1 MFAQVIVDVP
11 VKQVNRPFEY
21 RIPAIFEGKIEV
33 GMRVVVPFAGRSVQG
48 FVVSI
53 RPTSD
58 FEGELKEIER
68 LMDLEPVLSKEMIE
82 LGEYMSNHLFAF
94 LIHCYQTMLPAML
107 KTTTRKLENPQEQE
121 EIFQRIFNEQL
132 EIEVT
137 DEMPK
142 EVLSELL
149 RLKQKGIVQTKT
161 LVEDRKQIKTEDWIV
176 LSYLPEEYLEMMK
189 QVPKNAAKQLRFLE
203 GLSSLENTEISKAEF
218 ITRFNVVQADVKKA
232 LEKGWILLEKRAVDR
247 DPYAG
252 RKIVHSKPFELN
264 EEQKQVFQQVL
275 EEESDETSHVYLLQG
290 VTGSGKTEI
299 YIELIKKAFFEG
311 YGSIF
316 LVPEISLTPQMVER
330 FQSEFKN
337 NIAILHSSL
346 SDIERAKEWESIYT
360 GEKKI
365 VLGVRS
371 AIFSPVKNLKYIIL
385 DEEHEATYKQDSSP
399 RYNAKYVAIKR
410 CLDEDAKLILG
421 SATPSIESYYY
432 AKTGIYE
439 LLSLEDRYGNAQ
451 MPDIQVVD
459 MKQEDDLFFSKAL
472 LEEIKNTLL
481 KNEQVILLLNRKGYS
496 TYIQCKDCGYVEE
509 CENCS
514 IKMSYYKGV
523 NKYKCNYCGKQ
534 IHYTGKCTKCGSTNL
549 IHSGKGI
556 ERIEEELKKYFDVPM
571 IKVDSELSR
580 NKDYFSKIYKDFSDK
595 KYSIL
600 IGTQI
605 IAKGLHFPN
614 VTLVGVI
621 NSDIILNFPDF
632 RSGEKTFQLLTQV
645 SGRAGRGDKKGKV
658 IIQTYEPENNVIK
671 DSKEENYDLFYEKE
685 INSRKI
691 FSYPPF
697 SKILNIGFSSEDEA
711 RLLEISKKFY
721 DEIKSENIELYGPMP
736 SMVYKVQKRF
746 RMNIFVKGSKKKID
760 KFKLFLKRKLNEFN
774 DAKVR
779 IVVDIDPINMM

>member
-1 MFAQVIVDVP
+1 MQYFDIYIDSMKGIYTYSDKNDEFEVGENVIVPFRNIKKSGFIIRKNLKENFNFKVLNISSK
-11 VKQVNRPFEY
+11 VKNSLKLSNEQIKLIEWMVDYYLASYDSVIKAMIPKKIKISYNNVYIINLNKLNILNQYLDNDIIKYIISLTTISYSTAKTKFKKSVIDNLINKGFLYKNDNNIYINIEKFYKLKEENKEIFEY
-21 RIPAIFEGKIEV
+21 FYKKTIIKKEKLEEKFKKNDIKELEEKEILKIE
-33 GMRVVVPFAGRSVQG
+33 ANINEKKEY
-48 FVVSI
+48 VSNN
-53 RPTSD
+53 TEKV
-58 FEGELKEIER
+58 FENK
-68 LMDLEPVLSKEMIE
+68 S
-82 LGEYMSNHLFAF
+82 
-94 LIHCYQTMLPAML
+94 
-107 KTTTRKLENPQEQE
+107 
-121 EIFQRIFNEQL
+121 
-132 EIEVT
+132 
-137 DEMPK
+137 
-142 EVLSELL
+142 LL
-149 RLKQKGIVQTKT
+149 NK
-161 LVEDRKQIKTEDWIV
+161 
-176 LSYLPEEYLEMMK
+176 
-189 QVPKNAAKQLRFLE
+189 KQLAIKENIEKSIKKYFL
-203 GLSSLENTEISKAEF
+203 LK
-218 ITRFNVVQADVKKA
+218 
-232 LEKGWILLEKRAVDR
+232 
-247 DPYAG
+247 
-252 RKIVHSKPFELN
+252 
-264 EEQKQVFQQVL
+264 
-275 EEESDETSHVYLLQG
+275 G

-509 CENCS
+509 CDNCS
-514 IKMSYYKGV
+514 IKMSYYKST

-534 IHYTGKCTKCGSTNL
+534 IYYTGKCTKCGSTNL

-685 INSRKI
+685 ISSRKV

-711 RLLEISKKFY
+711 RLLDISKKFY

-746 RMNIFVKGSKKKID
+746 RMNIFAKGSKKKID
-760 KFKLFLKRKLNEFN
+760 KFKLFLKRKLNKFN
-774 DAKVR
+774 DTKVR

>member
-1 MFAQVIVDVP
+1 MQYFDIYIDSMKGIYTYSDKNDEFEVGENVIVPFRNIKKSGFIIRKNLKESFEFKVLNISSK
-11 VKQVNRPFEY
+11 VKNSLKLSNEQIKLIEWMVDY
-21 RIPAIFEGKIEV
+21 YLTSYDSVIKAMIPKKIKISYSNIYFINLNKLNILSQHLDN
-33 GMRVVVPFAGRSVQG
+33 GIIKYMISLTTISYNTAKTKFKK
-48 FVVSI
+48 SI
-53 RPTSD
+53 VD
-58 FEGELKEIER
+58 NLINKNFLYKNDNNICINIEKFLELKEEN
-68 LMDLEPVLSKEMIE
+68 KEIF
-82 LGEYMSNHLFAF
+82 EYF
-94 LIHCYQTMLPAML
+94 YK
-107 KTTTRKLENPQEQE
+107 KTTIKKEKLEEKFKKIDIRELE
-121 EIFQRIFNEQL
+121 ENEIL
-132 EIEVT
+132 KIEANIN
-137 DEMPK
+137 EKK
-142 EVLSELL
+142 EYISNNTEKVFKNKSLL
-149 RLKQKGIVQTKT
+149 NK
-161 LVEDRKQIKTEDWIV
+161 
-176 LSYLPEEYLEMMK
+176 
-189 QVPKNAAKQLRFLE
+189 KQLAIKENIENSDKKYFL
-203 GLSSLENTEISKAEF
+203 LK
-218 ITRFNVVQADVKKA
+218 
-232 LEKGWILLEKRAVDR
+232 
-247 DPYAG
+247 
-252 RKIVHSKPFELN
+252 
-264 EEQKQVFQQVL
+264 
-275 EEESDETSHVYLLQG
+275 G

-365 VLGVRS
+365 ILGVRS

-399 RYNAKYVAIKR
+399 RYNTKYVAIKR
-410 CLDEDAKLILG
+410 CLDEGAKLILG

-439 LLSLEDRYGNAQ
+439 LLSLDDRYGNAE
-451 MPDIQVVD
+451 MPDIQVID

-509 CENCS
+509 CDNCS
-514 IKMSYYKGV
+514 IKMSYYKST

-556 ERIEEELKKYFDVPM
+556 ERIEEELKKYFDVPT

-580 NKDYFSKIYKDFSDK
+580 NKDYFSRIYKDFSDK

-685 INSRKI
+685 ISSRKV

-711 RLLEISKKFY
+711 RLLDISKKFY
-721 DEIKSENIELYGPMP
+721 DEIKSQDIESYGPMP

-760 KFKLFLKRKLNEFN
+760 KFKLFLKKKLNEFN
-774 DAKVR
+774 DIKVR

>member
-1 MFAQVIVDVP
+1 MQYFDIYIDSMKGIYTYSDKNDEFEIGENVIV
-11 VKQVNRPFEY
+11 PF
-21 RIPAIFEGKIEV
+21 RNIKK
-33 GMRVVVPFAGRSVQG
+33 SG
-48 FVVSI
+48 FII
-53 RPTSD
+53 RKN
-58 FEGELKEIER
+58 LKENFNFK
-68 LMDLEPVLSKEMIE
+68 VLNISSKVKN
-82 LGEYMSNHLFAF
+82 S
-94 LIHCYQTMLPAML
+94 L
-107 KTTTRKLENPQEQE
+107 K
-121 EIFQRIFNEQL
+121 
-132 EIEVT
+132 
-137 DEMPK
+137 
-142 EVLSELL
+142 LL
-149 RLKQKGIVQTKT
+149 N
-161 LVEDRKQIKTEDWIV
+161 KQIKLIEWMVDYYLASYDSVIKAMIPKKIKISYNNIYIINLDRLNILSKYLDNEIINHVFSLVTISYNTVKSKFKKPVIDSLINKNFLYKNENNIYVNIEKFYKLKEENKEIFEYFYKKTIIKKEKLEEKFKKNDIKELEEKEILKIEANINEKKEYVSNNTEKV
-176 LSYLPEEYLEMMK
+176 FENKSLLNE
-189 QVPKNAAKQLRFLE
+189 KQLAIKENIEKSIKKYFL
-203 GLSSLENTEISKAEF
+203 LK
-218 ITRFNVVQADVKKA
+218 
-232 LEKGWILLEKRAVDR
+232 
-247 DPYAG
+247 
-252 RKIVHSKPFELN
+252 
-264 EEQKQVFQQVL
+264 
-275 EEESDETSHVYLLQG
+275 G

-509 CENCS
+509 CDNCS
-514 IKMSYYKGV
+514 IKMSYYKST

-534 IHYTGKCTKCGSTNL
+534 IYYTGKCTKCGSTNL

-685 INSRKI
+685 ISSRKV

-711 RLLEISKKFY
+711 RLLDISKKFY

-746 RMNIFVKGSKKKID
+746 RMNIFAKGSKKKID

-774 DAKVR
+774 DTKVR

>member
-1 MFAQVIVDVP
+1 MQYFDIYIDSMKGIYTYSDKNDEFEVGENVIVPFRNIKKSGFIIRKNLKENFEFKVLNISSK
-11 VKQVNRPFEY
+11 VKNSLKLSDKQIKLIEWMVDYYLASYDSVMKAMIPKKIKISYNNVYSINLNKLDILSKNLNNEIIKYIFSLTTISYSTAKTKFKKSVVDSLINKNFLYKNENNIYVNIEKFYKLKEENKEIFEY
-21 RIPAIFEGKIEV
+21 FYKKTIIKKEKFKKIDIKELEEKEILKIEV
-33 GMRVVVPFAGRSVQG
+33 NINKKKEYISD
-48 FVVSI
+48 SI
-53 RPTSD
+53 EKVFKNKS
-58 FEGELKEIER
+58 L
-68 LMDLEPVLSKEMIE
+68 
-82 LGEYMSNHLFAF
+82 
-94 LIHCYQTMLPAML
+94 
-107 KTTTRKLENPQEQE
+107 
-121 EIFQRIFNEQL
+121 
-132 EIEVT
+132 
-137 DEMPK
+137 
-142 EVLSELL
+142 LSE
-149 RLKQKGIVQTKT
+149 
-161 LVEDRKQIKTEDWIV
+161 
-176 LSYLPEEYLEMMK
+176 
-189 QVPKNAAKQLRFLE
+189 KQLTIKENIEKSNKKYFL
-203 GLSSLENTEISKAEF
+203 LK
-218 ITRFNVVQADVKKA
+218 
-232 LEKGWILLEKRAVDR
+232 
-247 DPYAG
+247 
-252 RKIVHSKPFELN
+252 
-264 EEQKQVFQQVL
+264 
-275 EEESDETSHVYLLQG
+275 G

-330 FQSEFKN
+330 FQTEFKN

-360 GEKKI
+360 DEKKI

-432 AKTGIYE
+432 AKNGIYE
-439 LLSLEDRYGNAQ
+439 LLNLENRYGNAV
-451 MPDIQVVD
+451 MPDIQIVD
-459 MKQEDDLFFSKAL
+459 MKQENDLFFSKVL

-509 CENCS
+509 CDNCS
-514 IKMSYYKGV
+514 IKMSYYKST
-523 NKYKCNYCGKQ
+523 NRYKCNYCGKQ
-534 IHYTGKCTKCGSTNL
+534 VHYTGKCSKCGSTNL

-556 ERIEEELKKYFDVPM
+556 ERIEEELKKYFDIPM

-685 INSRKI
+685 INSRKV

-697 SKILNIGFSSEDEA
+697 SKILNIGFSSEDEEK
-711 RLLEISKKFY
+711 LLEISKNFY
-721 DEIKSENIELYGPMP
+721 NEIKSQDIELYGPMP
-736 SMVYKVQKRF
+736 SMVYKVQKRY
-746 RMNIFVKGSKKKID
+746 RMNIFAKGSKKKID
-760 KFKLFLKRKLNEFN
+760 KFKLFLKKKLNEFN
-774 DAKVR
+774 DTKVR
-779 IVVDIDPINMM
+779 IIVDIDPVNLM

>member
-1 MFAQVIVDVP
+1 MQYFDIYIDSMKGIYTYSDKNDEFEVGENVIVPFRNIKKSGFIIRKNLKEHFEFKVLNISSK
-11 VKQVNRPFEY
+11 VKNSLKLLNEQIKLIEWMVDYYLASYDSVIKAMIPKKIKISYNNIYIINLDRLNILSEYLDNEIINHVFSLVTISYNTVKSKFKKSVIDSLINKNFLYKNENNIYVNIENFYKLKEENKEIFEY
-21 RIPAIFEGKIEV
+21 FYKKTIIKKEKLEEKFKKIDIRELEEKEILKIE
-33 GMRVVVPFAGRSVQG
+33 ANINEKKEY
-48 FVVSI
+48 VSNN
-53 RPTSD
+53 TEKV
-58 FEGELKEIER
+58 FENKSL
-68 LMDLEPVLSKEMIE
+68 L
-82 LGEYMSNHLFAF
+82 
-94 LIHCYQTMLPAML
+94 
-107 KTTTRKLENPQEQE
+107 
-121 EIFQRIFNEQL
+121 NE
-132 EIEVT
+132 
-137 DEMPK
+137 
-142 EVLSELL
+142 
-149 RLKQKGIVQTKT
+149 
-161 LVEDRKQIKTEDWIV
+161 
-176 LSYLPEEYLEMMK
+176 
-189 QVPKNAAKQLRFLE
+189 KQLAIKENIEKSIKKYFL
-203 GLSSLENTEISKAEF
+203 LK
-218 ITRFNVVQADVKKA
+218 
-232 LEKGWILLEKRAVDR
+232 
-247 DPYAG
+247 
-252 RKIVHSKPFELN
+252 
-264 EEQKQVFQQVL
+264 
-275 EEESDETSHVYLLQG
+275 G

-509 CENCS
+509 CDNCS
-514 IKMSYYKGV
+514 IKMSYYKST

-534 IHYTGKCTKCGSTNL
+534 IYYTGKCTKCGSTNL

-556 ERIEEELKKYFDVPM
+556 ERIEEELKKYFDVPI

-685 INSRKI
+685 ISSRKV

-711 RLLEISKKFY
+711 RLLDISKKFY

-746 RMNIFVKGSKKKID
+746 RMNIFAKGSKKKID
-760 KFKLFLKRKLNEFN
+760 KFKLFLKKKLNEFN
-774 DAKVR
+774 DTKVR

>member
-1 MFAQVIVDVP
+1 MQYFDIYIDSMKGIYTYSDKNDEFEVGENVIVPFRNIKKSGFIIRKNLKESFEFKVLNISSK
-11 VKQVNRPFEY
+11 VKNSLKLSDEQIKLIEWMVDYYLASYDSVMKAMIPKKIKISYNNVYSINLNKLDILNKNLNNEIIKYIFSLTTISYNTAKTKFKKSIVDNLINKNFLYINDNNICVNIKKF
-21 RIPAIFEGKIEV
+21 
-33 GMRVVVPFAGRSVQG
+33 S
-48 FVVSI
+48 
-53 RPTSD
+53 
-58 FEGELKEIER
+58 ELKEEN
-68 LMDLEPVLSKEMIE
+68 KEIF
-82 LGEYMSNHLFAF
+82 EYFYKKNT
-94 LIHCYQTMLPAML
+94 I
-107 KTTTRKLENPQEQE
+107 KKEKLEEKFKKIDIRELE
-121 EIFQRIFNEQL
+121 ENEIL
-132 EIEVT
+132 KIEANIN
-137 DEMPK
+137 EKK
-142 EVLSELL
+142 EYISDNTEKVFKKKSLL
-149 RLKQKGIVQTKT
+149 NK
-161 LVEDRKQIKTEDWIV
+161 
-176 LSYLPEEYLEMMK
+176 
-189 QVPKNAAKQLRFLE
+189 KQLAIKENIENSDKKYFL
-203 GLSSLENTEISKAEF
+203 LK
-218 ITRFNVVQADVKKA
+218 
-232 LEKGWILLEKRAVDR
+232 
-247 DPYAG
+247 
-252 RKIVHSKPFELN
+252 
-264 EEQKQVFQQVL
+264 
-275 EEESDETSHVYLLQG
+275 G

-365 VLGVRS
+365 ILGVRS

-399 RYNAKYVAIKR
+399 RYNTKYVAIKR
-410 CLDEDAKLILG
+410 CLDEGAKLILG

-439 LLSLEDRYGNAQ
+439 LLSLDDRYGNAE
-451 MPDIQVVD
+451 MPDIQVID

-509 CENCS
+509 CDNCS
-514 IKMSYYKGV
+514 IKMSYYKST

-556 ERIEEELKKYFDVPM
+556 ERIEEELKKYFDVPT

-580 NKDYFSKIYKDFSDK
+580 NKDYFSRIYKDFSDK

-685 INSRKI
+685 ISSRKI

-711 RLLEISKKFY
+711 RLLDISKKFY
-721 DEIKSENIELYGPMP
+721 DEIKSQDIELYGPMP

-774 DAKVR
+774 DTKVR

>member
-1 MFAQVIVDVP
+1 MQYFDIYIDSVKGIYTYSDKNDEFEVGENVIVPFRNIKKSGFIIRKNFKESFDFKVLNISSK
-11 VKQVNRPFEY
+11 VKNSLKLSNEQIKLIEWMADYYLSSYDSIIKAMIPKKIKISYNNVYIINLDKLNILSQYLDNDIIKYMISLTTISYSTAKTKFKKSIIDSLVDKNVLYKDENNIFINPEKILDLKNENKKIFEY
-21 RIPAIFEGKIEV
+21 FYKKTIIKKEKLEEKFKKIDIRELEEKEILKIE
-33 GMRVVVPFAGRSVQG
+33 AN
-48 FVVSI
+48 I
-53 RPTSD
+53 NEKKEYISD
-58 FEGELKEIER
+58 NTEKVFENK
-68 LMDLEPVLSKEMIE
+68 S
-82 LGEYMSNHLFAF
+82 
-94 LIHCYQTMLPAML
+94 
-107 KTTTRKLENPQEQE
+107 
-121 EIFQRIFNEQL
+121 
-132 EIEVT
+132 
-137 DEMPK
+137 
-142 EVLSELL
+142 LL
-149 RLKQKGIVQTKT
+149 NK
-161 LVEDRKQIKTEDWIV
+161 
-176 LSYLPEEYLEMMK
+176 
-189 QVPKNAAKQLRFLE
+189 KQLAIKENIENSDKKYFL
-203 GLSSLENTEISKAEF
+203 LK
-218 ITRFNVVQADVKKA
+218 
-232 LEKGWILLEKRAVDR
+232 
-247 DPYAG
+247 
-252 RKIVHSKPFELN
+252 
-264 EEQKQVFQQVL
+264 
-275 EEESDETSHVYLLQG
+275 G

-360 GEKKI
+360 GVKKI

-385 DEEHEATYKQDSSP
+385 DEEHEVTYKQDSSP

-439 LLSLEDRYGNAQ
+439 LLSLEDRYGNAE

-459 MKQEDDLFFSKAL
+459 MKKEEDLFFSKTL

-509 CENCS
+509 CNDCS
-514 IKMSYYKGV
+514 IKMSYYKSV

-671 DSKEENYDLFYEKE
+671 DSKEENYNLFYEKE
-685 INSRKI
+685 INSRKV

-711 RLLEISKKFY
+711 KVLEIARKFY
-721 DEIKSENIELYGPMP
+721 DEIKSQDIELYGPMP

-760 KFKLFLKRKLNEFN
+760 KFKLFLKKKLNEFN
-774 DAKVR
+774 DTKVR

>member
-1 MFAQVIVDVP
+1 MQYFDIYIDSMKGIYTYSDKNNEFEVGENVIVPFRNIKKSGFIIRKNLKESFEFKVLNISSK
-11 VKQVNRPFEY
+11 VKNSLKLSNEQIKLIEWMVDYYLASYDSVIKAMIPKKIKISYNNIYIINLDRLNILSEYLDNEIINHIFSLATISYSTAKSKFKKSVIDNLIEKKILFKDENNICINLENFYKLKEENREIFEY
-21 RIPAIFEGKIEV
+21 FYKKTIIKKEKLEEKFKKNDIKELEEKEILKIE
-33 GMRVVVPFAGRSVQG
+33 A
-48 FVVSI
+48 SI
-53 RPTSD
+53 SEKKDYISD
-58 FEGELKEIER
+58 NIEKVFKNKS
-68 LMDLEPVLSKEMIE
+68 LL
-82 LGEYMSNHLFAF
+82 
-94 LIHCYQTMLPAML
+94 
-107 KTTTRKLENPQEQE
+107 
-121 EIFQRIFNEQL
+121 NE
-132 EIEVT
+132 
-137 DEMPK
+137 
-142 EVLSELL
+142 
-149 RLKQKGIVQTKT
+149 
-161 LVEDRKQIKTEDWIV
+161 
-176 LSYLPEEYLEMMK
+176 
-189 QVPKNAAKQLRFLE
+189 KQLAIKKNIEKSDKKYFL
-203 GLSSLENTEISKAEF
+203 LK
-218 ITRFNVVQADVKKA
+218 
-232 LEKGWILLEKRAVDR
+232 
-247 DPYAG
+247 
-252 RKIVHSKPFELN
+252 
-264 EEQKQVFQQVL
+264 
-275 EEESDETSHVYLLQG
+275 G

-330 FQSEFKN
+330 FQTEFKN

-346 SDIERAKEWESIYT
+346 SDIERAKEWESIYS

-439 LLSLEDRYGNAQ
+439 LLNLENRYGNAV
-451 MPDIQVVD
+451 MPDIQIVD
-459 MKQEDDLFFSKAL
+459 MKQENNLFFSKLL

-509 CENCS
+509 CDNCS
-514 IKMSYYKGV
+514 IKMSYYKST
-523 NKYKCNYCGKQ
+523 NRYKCNYCGKQ
-534 IHYTGKCTKCGSTNL
+534 VHYTGKCSKCGSTNL

-556 ERIEEELKKYFDVPM
+556 ERIEEELKKYFDVSM

-671 DSKEENYDLFYEKE
+671 DSKEENYELFYEKE

-697 SKILNIGFSSEDEA
+697 SKILNIGFNSEDEE
-711 RLLEISKKFY
+711 RLLEISKNFY
-721 DEIKSENIELYGPMP
+721 DDIKSQDIELYGPMP

-746 RMNIFVKGSKKKID
+746 RMNIFAKGSKKKID
-760 KFKLFLKRKLNEFN
+760 NFKRFLKKKLNEFN
-774 DAKVR
+774 DTKVR
-779 IVVDIDPINMM
+779 IIVDIDPVNLM

>member
-1 MFAQVIVDVP
+1 MQYFDIYIDSMKGIYTYSDKNDEFEVGENVIV
-11 VKQVNRPFEY
+11 PF
-21 RIPAIFEGKIEV
+21 RNIKK
-33 GMRVVVPFAGRSVQG
+33 SG
-48 FVVSI
+48 FII
-53 RPTSD
+53 RKN
-58 FEGELKEIER
+58 LKENFNFK
-68 LMDLEPVLSKEMIE
+68 VLNISSKVKN
-82 LGEYMSNHLFAF
+82 S
-94 LIHCYQTMLPAML
+94 L
-107 KTTTRKLENPQEQE
+107 K
-121 EIFQRIFNEQL
+121 
-132 EIEVT
+132 
-137 DEMPK
+137 
-142 EVLSELL
+142 LL
-149 RLKQKGIVQTKT
+149 N
-161 LVEDRKQIKTEDWIV
+161 KQIKLIEWMVDYYLASYDSVIKAMIPKKIKISYNNIYIINLDRLNI
-176 LSYLPEEYLEMMK
+176 LSEYLDNEIINHVFSLVTISYNTVK
-189 QVPKNAAKQLRFLE
+189 SKFKKSVIDSLINKNFLYKNENNIYVNIEKFYKLKEENKEIFEYFYKKTIIKKEKLEEKFKKNDIKELEEKEILKIEANINEKKEYVLNNTEKVFENKSLLNEKQLAIKENIEKSIKKYFL
-203 GLSSLENTEISKAEF
+203 LK
-218 ITRFNVVQADVKKA
+218 
-232 LEKGWILLEKRAVDR
+232 
-247 DPYAG
+247 
-252 RKIVHSKPFELN
+252 
-264 EEQKQVFQQVL
+264 
-275 EEESDETSHVYLLQG
+275 G

-365 VLGVRS
+365 ILGVRS

-399 RYNAKYVAIKR
+399 RYNTKYVAIKR
-410 CLDEDAKLILG
+410 CLDEGAKLILG

-439 LLSLEDRYGNAQ
+439 LLSLDDRYGNAE
-451 MPDIQVVD
+451 MPDIQVID

-509 CENCS
+509 CDNCS
-514 IKMSYYKGV
+514 IKMSYYKSI

-534 IHYTGKCTKCGSTNL
+534 IYYTGKCTKCGSTNL

-580 NKDYFSKIYKDFSDK
+580 NKDYFSRIYKDFSDK

-685 INSRKI
+685 ISSRKV

-711 RLLEISKKFY
+711 RLLDISKKFY

-760 KFKLFLKRKLNEFN
+760 KFKLFLKKKLNEFN
-774 DAKVR
+774 DTKVR

>member
-1 MFAQVIVDVP
+1 MQYFDVYIDSMKGIYTYSDKNDEFEVGENVIVPFRNIKKSGFIIRKNLKENFEFKVLNISSK
-11 VKQVNRPFEY
+11 VKNSLKLSDKQIKLIEWMIDYYLASYDSVMKAMIPKKIKISYNNVYSINLNKLDILSKNLNNEIIKYIFSLTTISYSTAKTKFKKSVVDSLINKNFLYKNENNIYVNIEKFYKLKEENKEIFEY
-21 RIPAIFEGKIEV
+21 FYKKTIIKKEKLEEKFKKIDIKELEEKEILKIEV
-33 GMRVVVPFAGRSVQG
+33 NINKKKEYISD
-48 FVVSI
+48 SI
-53 RPTSD
+53 EKVFKNKS
-58 FEGELKEIER
+58 L
-68 LMDLEPVLSKEMIE
+68 L
-82 LGEYMSNHLFAF
+82 
-94 LIHCYQTMLPAML
+94 
-107 KTTTRKLENPQEQE
+107 
-121 EIFQRIFNEQL
+121 NE
-132 EIEVT
+132 
-137 DEMPK
+137 
-142 EVLSELL
+142 
-149 RLKQKGIVQTKT
+149 
-161 LVEDRKQIKTEDWIV
+161 
-176 LSYLPEEYLEMMK
+176 
-189 QVPKNAAKQLRFLE
+189 KQLTIKENIEKSNKKYFL
-203 GLSSLENTEISKAEF
+203 LK
-218 ITRFNVVQADVKKA
+218 
-232 LEKGWILLEKRAVDR
+232 
-247 DPYAG
+247 
-252 RKIVHSKPFELN
+252 
-264 EEQKQVFQQVL
+264 
-275 EEESDETSHVYLLQG
+275 G

-330 FQSEFKN
+330 FQTEFKN

-439 LLSLEDRYGNAQ
+439 LLNLENRYGNAV
-451 MPDIQVVD
+451 MPDIQIVD
-459 MKQEDDLFFSKAL
+459 MKQENNLFFSKLL

-509 CENCS
+509 CDNCS
-514 IKMSYYKGV
+514 IKMSYYKST
-523 NKYKCNYCGKQ
+523 NRYKCNYCGKQ
-534 IHYTGKCTKCGSTNL
+534 VHYTGKCSKCGSINL

-556 ERIEEELKKYFDVPM
+556 ERIEEELKKYFDVSM

-671 DSKEENYDLFYEKE
+671 DSKEENYELFYEKE

-697 SKILNIGFSSEDEA
+697 SKILNIGFSSEDEE
-711 RLLEISKKFY
+711 RLLEVSKNFY
-721 DEIKSENIELYGPMP
+721 DDIKSQDIELYGPMP
-736 SMVYKVQKRF
+736 SMVYKVQKRY
-746 RMNIFVKGSKKKID
+746 RMNIFAKGSKKKID
-760 KFKLFLKRKLNEFN
+760 NFKKFLKKKLNEFN
-774 DAKVR
+774 DTKVR
-779 IVVDIDPINMM
+779 IVIDIDPVNLM

>member
-1 MFAQVIVDVP
+1 MQYFDIYIDSMKGIYTYSDKNDEFEVGENVIVPFRNIKKSGFIIRKNLKEHFEFKVLNISSK
-11 VKQVNRPFEY
+11 VKNSLKLSNEQIKLIEWMTDYYLASYDSVIKAM
-21 RIPAIFEGKIEV
+21 IPKKIKISYNNV
-33 GMRVVVPFAGRSVQG
+33 YIINLNKLNILNQYLDNDIIKYMISLTTISYSTAKTKFKKSVIDNLINKG
-48 FVVSI
+48 FLYKNDNNI
-53 RPTSD
+53 YINMEK
-58 FEGELKEIER
+58 FLELKE
-68 LMDLEPVLSKEMIE
+68 
-82 LGEYMSNHLFAF
+82 
-94 LIHCYQTMLPAML
+94 
-107 KTTTRKLENPQEQE
+107 ENK
-121 EIFQRIFNEQL
+121 EIFEYFYKKTIVKKEILEENFKRFDIRELEEKEILKIEANINEK
-132 EIEVT
+132 
-137 DEMPK
+137 K
-142 EVLSELL
+142 EYISDNTEKVFENKSLL
-149 RLKQKGIVQTKT
+149 N
-161 LVEDRKQIKTEDWIV
+161 E
-176 LSYLPEEYLEMMK
+176 
-189 QVPKNAAKQLRFLE
+189 KQLAIKENIEKSIKKYFL
-203 GLSSLENTEISKAEF
+203 LK
-218 ITRFNVVQADVKKA
+218 
-232 LEKGWILLEKRAVDR
+232 
-247 DPYAG
+247 
-252 RKIVHSKPFELN
+252 
-264 EEQKQVFQQVL
+264 
-275 EEESDETSHVYLLQG
+275 G

-509 CENCS
+509 CDNCS
-514 IKMSYYKGV
+514 IKMSYYKST

-534 IHYTGKCTKCGSTNL
+534 IYYTGKCTKCGSTNL

-671 DSKEENYDLFYEKE
+671 DSKEENYNLFYEKE
-685 INSRKI
+685 INSRKV

-697 SKILNIGFSSEDEA
+697 SKILNIGFSSEDEI
-711 RLLEISKKFY
+711 RLLELSKRFY
-721 DEIKSENIELYGPMP
+721 NEIKSQDIELYGPMP

-760 KFKLFLKRKLNEFN
+760 KFKLFLKKKLNEFN
-774 DAKVR
+774 DTKVR

>member
-1 MFAQVIVDVP
+1 MQYFDIYIDSMKGIYTYSDKNDEFEIGENVIVPFRNIKKSGFIIRKNLKENFNFKVLNISSK
-11 VKQVNRPFEY
+11 VKNSLKLSNEQIKLIEWMTDYYLASYDSVIKAM
-21 RIPAIFEGKIEV
+21 IPKKIKISYSNVYIINLNKLNILNQYLDNDIIKYIISLTTISYSTAKTKFKKSVIDNLINKGFLYKNDNNIYINIEKFYKLKEENKEIFNYFYKKTIIKKEKLEEKFKKNDIKELEEKEILKIE
-33 GMRVVVPFAGRSVQG
+33 ANINEKKEY
-48 FVVSI
+48 VSNN
-53 RPTSD
+53 TEKV
-58 FEGELKEIER
+58 FENKSL
-68 LMDLEPVLSKEMIE
+68 L
-82 LGEYMSNHLFAF
+82 
-94 LIHCYQTMLPAML
+94 
-107 KTTTRKLENPQEQE
+107 
-121 EIFQRIFNEQL
+121 NE
-132 EIEVT
+132 
-137 DEMPK
+137 
-142 EVLSELL
+142 
-149 RLKQKGIVQTKT
+149 
-161 LVEDRKQIKTEDWIV
+161 
-176 LSYLPEEYLEMMK
+176 
-189 QVPKNAAKQLRFLE
+189 KQLAIKENIEKSIKKYFL
-203 GLSSLENTEISKAEF
+203 LK
-218 ITRFNVVQADVKKA
+218 
-232 LEKGWILLEKRAVDR
+232 
-247 DPYAG
+247 
-252 RKIVHSKPFELN
+252 
-264 EEQKQVFQQVL
+264 
-275 EEESDETSHVYLLQG
+275 G

-509 CENCS
+509 CDNCS
-514 IKMSYYKGV
+514 IKMSYYKST

-534 IHYTGKCTKCGSTNL
+534 IYYTGKCTKCGSTNL

-685 INSRKI
+685 ISSRKV

-711 RLLEISKKFY
+711 RLLDISKKFY

-746 RMNIFVKGSKKKID
+746 RMNIFAKGSKKKID

-774 DAKVR
+774 DTKVR

>member
-1 MFAQVIVDVP
+1 MQYFDIYIDSMKGIYTYSDKNDEFEVGENVIVPFRNIKKSGFIIRKNLKESFNFKVLNISSK
-11 VKQVNRPFEY
+11 VKNSLKLSNEQIKLIEWMTDYYLTSYDSVIKAM
-21 RIPAIFEGKIEV
+21 IPKKIKISYSNIYFINLNKLNILSLYLDN
-33 GMRVVVPFAGRSVQG
+33 GIIKYMISLTTISYNTAKTKFKK
-48 FVVSI
+48 SI
-53 RPTSD
+53 VD
-58 FEGELKEIER
+58 NLINKNFLYKNDNNICINIEKFLELKEEN
-68 LMDLEPVLSKEMIE
+68 KEIF
-82 LGEYMSNHLFAF
+82 EYF
-94 LIHCYQTMLPAML
+94 YK
-107 KTTTRKLENPQEQE
+107 KTIIKKEKLEEKFKKIDIRELE
-121 EIFQRIFNEQL
+121 ENEIL
-132 EIEVT
+132 KIEANIN
-137 DEMPK
+137 EKK
-142 EVLSELL
+142 EYISDNTEKVFKKKSLL
-149 RLKQKGIVQTKT
+149 NK
-161 LVEDRKQIKTEDWIV
+161 
-176 LSYLPEEYLEMMK
+176 
-189 QVPKNAAKQLRFLE
+189 KQLAIKENIENSDKKYFL
-203 GLSSLENTEISKAEF
+203 LK
-218 ITRFNVVQADVKKA
+218 
-232 LEKGWILLEKRAVDR
+232 
-247 DPYAG
+247 
-252 RKIVHSKPFELN
+252 
-264 EEQKQVFQQVL
+264 
-275 EEESDETSHVYLLQG
+275 G

-330 FQSEFKN
+330 FQSELKN

-365 VLGVRS
+365 ILGVRS

-399 RYNAKYVAIKR
+399 RYNTKYVAIKR
-410 CLDEDAKLILG
+410 CLDEGAKLILG

-439 LLSLEDRYGNAQ
+439 LLSLDDRYGNAE
-451 MPDIQVVD
+451 MPDIEIVD

-509 CENCS
+509 CDNCS
-514 IKMSYYKGV
+514 IKMSYYKST

-580 NKDYFSKIYKDFSDK
+580 NKDYFSRIYKDFSDK

-685 INSRKI
+685 INSRKV

-711 RLLEISKKFY
+711 RLLDISKKFY
-721 DEIKSENIELYGPMP
+721 DEIKSQDIELYGPMP

-760 KFKLFLKRKLNEFN
+760 KFKLFLKKKLNRFN
-774 DAKVR
+774 DTKVR
-779 IVVDIDPINMM
+779 IIVDIDPVNLM

>member
-1 MFAQVIVDVP
+1 MQYFDIYIDSMKGIYTYSDKNDEFEVGENVIVPFRNIKKSGFIIRKNLKESFEFKVLNISSK
-11 VKQVNRPFEY
+11 VKNSLKLSNEQIKLIEWMVDYYLASYDSVIKAMIPKKIKISYNNIYIINLDRLNILSEYLDNEIINHIFSLATISYNTAKSKFKKSVIDNLIEKKILFKDENNICINLENFYKLKEENKEIFEY
-21 RIPAIFEGKIEV
+21 FYKKTIIKKEKLEEKFKKNDIKELEEKEILKIEANINEKKEYV
-33 GMRVVVPFAGRSVQG
+33 LNNTEKV
-48 FVVSI
+48 
-53 RPTSD
+53 
-58 FEGELKEIER
+58 FENKSL
-68 LMDLEPVLSKEMIE
+68 L
-82 LGEYMSNHLFAF
+82 
-94 LIHCYQTMLPAML
+94 
-107 KTTTRKLENPQEQE
+107 
-121 EIFQRIFNEQL
+121 NE
-132 EIEVT
+132 
-137 DEMPK
+137 
-142 EVLSELL
+142 
-149 RLKQKGIVQTKT
+149 
-161 LVEDRKQIKTEDWIV
+161 
-176 LSYLPEEYLEMMK
+176 
-189 QVPKNAAKQLRFLE
+189 KQLAIKENIEKSIKKYFL
-203 GLSSLENTEISKAEF
+203 LK
-218 ITRFNVVQADVKKA
+218 
-232 LEKGWILLEKRAVDR
+232 
-247 DPYAG
+247 
-252 RKIVHSKPFELN
+252 
-264 EEQKQVFQQVL
+264 
-275 EEESDETSHVYLLQG
+275 G

-509 CENCS
+509 CDNCS
-514 IKMSYYKGV
+514 IKMSYYKST

-534 IHYTGKCTKCGSTNL
+534 IYYTGKCTKCGSTNL

-685 INSRKI
+685 ISSRKV

-711 RLLEISKKFY
+711 RLLDISKKFY

-746 RMNIFVKGSKKKID
+746 RMNIFAKGSKKKID

-774 DAKVR
+774 DTKVR

>member
-1 MFAQVIVDVP
+1 MQYFDVYIDSMKGIYTYSDKNDEFEVGENVIVPFRNIKKSGFIIRKNLKESFEFKVLNISSK
-11 VKQVNRPFEY
+11 VKNSLKLSNEQIKLIEWMVDYYLASYDSVIKAMIPKKIKISYNNIYIINLDRLNILSEYLDNEIINHVFSLATISYNTVKSKFKKSVIDSLINKNFLYKNENNIYVNIEKFYKLKEENKEIFEY
-21 RIPAIFEGKIEV
+21 FYKKTIIKKEKLEEKFKKNDIKELEEKEILKIE
-33 GMRVVVPFAGRSVQG
+33 A
-48 FVVSI
+48 SI
-53 RPTSD
+53 SEKKDYSSD
-58 FEGELKEIER
+58 NIEKVFR
-68 LMDLEPVLSKEMIE
+68 NKSLL
-82 LGEYMSNHLFAF
+82 
-94 LIHCYQTMLPAML
+94 
-107 KTTTRKLENPQEQE
+107 
-121 EIFQRIFNEQL
+121 NE
-132 EIEVT
+132 
-137 DEMPK
+137 
-142 EVLSELL
+142 
-149 RLKQKGIVQTKT
+149 
-161 LVEDRKQIKTEDWIV
+161 
-176 LSYLPEEYLEMMK
+176 
-189 QVPKNAAKQLRFLE
+189 KQLAIKENIENSDKKYFL
-203 GLSSLENTEISKAEF
+203 LK
-218 ITRFNVVQADVKKA
+218 
-232 LEKGWILLEKRAVDR
+232 
-247 DPYAG
+247 
-252 RKIVHSKPFELN
+252 
-264 EEQKQVFQQVL
+264 
-275 EEESDETSHVYLLQG
+275 G

-509 CENCS
+509 CDNCS
-514 IKMSYYKGV
+514 IKMSYYKST
-523 NKYKCNYCGKQ
+523 NRYKCNYCGKQ
-534 IHYTGKCTKCGSTNL
+534 VHYTGKCSKCGSTNL

-697 SKILNIGFSSEDEA
+697 SKILNIGFSSEDEEK
-711 RLLEISKKFY
+711 LLEMSKNFY
-721 DEIKSENIELYGPMP
+721 DEIKSQDIELYGPMP
-736 SMVYKVQKRF
+736 SMVYRVQKRY
-746 RMNIFVKGSKKKID
+746 RMNIFAKGSKKKID
-760 KFKLFLKRKLNEFN
+760 NFKKFLKKKLNEFN
-774 DAKVR
+774 DTKVR
-779 IVVDIDPINMM
+779 IVIDIDPVNMM

>member
-1 MFAQVIVDVP
+1 MQYFDIYIDSMKGIYTYSDKNDEFEVGENVIV
-11 VKQVNRPFEY
+11 PF
-21 RIPAIFEGKIEV
+21 RNIKK
-33 GMRVVVPFAGRSVQG
+33 SG
-48 FVVSI
+48 FII
-53 RPTSD
+53 RKN
-58 FEGELKEIER
+58 LKENFEFK
-68 LMDLEPVLSKEMIE
+68 VLNISSKVKN
-82 LGEYMSNHLFAF
+82 S
-94 LIHCYQTMLPAML
+94 L
-107 KTTTRKLENPQEQE
+107 K
-121 EIFQRIFNEQL
+121 
-132 EIEVT
+132 
-137 DEMPK
+137 
-142 EVLSELL
+142 LS
-149 RLKQKGIVQTKT
+149 
-161 LVEDRKQIKTEDWIV
+161 DKQIKLIEWMIDYYLASYDSVMKAMIPKKIKISYNNVYSINLNKLDILSKNLNNEIIKYIFSLTTISYSTAKTKFKKSVVDSLINKNFLYKNENNIYVNIEKFYKLKEENKEIFEYFYKKTIIKKEKLEEKFKKNDIKELEEKEILKIEANINEKKEYVSNNTEKV
-176 LSYLPEEYLEMMK
+176 FEN
-189 QVPKNAAKQLRFLE
+189 KNLLNKKQLAIKENIEKSIKKYFL
-203 GLSSLENTEISKAEF
+203 LK
-218 ITRFNVVQADVKKA
+218 
-232 LEKGWILLEKRAVDR
+232 
-247 DPYAG
+247 
-252 RKIVHSKPFELN
+252 
-264 EEQKQVFQQVL
+264 
-275 EEESDETSHVYLLQG
+275 G

-330 FQSEFKN
+330 FQTEFKN

-439 LLSLEDRYGNAQ
+439 LLNLENRYGNAV
-451 MPDIQVVD
+451 MPDIQIVD
-459 MKQEDDLFFSKAL
+459 MKQENNLFFSKLL

-509 CENCS
+509 CDNCS
-514 IKMSYYKGV
+514 IKMSYYKST
-523 NKYKCNYCGKQ
+523 NRYKCNYCGKQ
-534 IHYTGKCTKCGSTNL
+534 VHYTGKCSKCGSTNL

-671 DSKEENYDLFYEKE
+671 DSKEENYELFYEKE

-697 SKILNIGFSSEDEA
+697 SKILNIGFSSEDEE
-711 RLLEISKKFY
+711 RLLEVSKNFY
-721 DEIKSENIELYGPMP
+721 DDIKSQDIELYGPMP
-736 SMVYKVQKRF
+736 SMVYKVQKRY
-746 RMNIFVKGSKKKID
+746 RMNIFAKGSKKKID
-760 KFKLFLKRKLNEFN
+760 NFKKFLKKKLNEFN
-774 DAKVR
+774 DTKVR
-779 IVVDIDPINMM
+779 IVIDIDPVNLM

>member
-1 MFAQVIVDVP
+1 MQYFDIYIDSMKGIYTYSDKNDEFEIGENVIV
-11 VKQVNRPFEY
+11 PF
-21 RIPAIFEGKIEV
+21 RNIKK
-33 GMRVVVPFAGRSVQG
+33 SG
-48 FVVSI
+48 FII
-53 RPTSD
+53 RKN
-58 FEGELKEIER
+58 LKENFNFK
-68 LMDLEPVLSKEMIE
+68 VLNISSKVKN
-82 LGEYMSNHLFAF
+82 S
-94 LIHCYQTMLPAML
+94 L
-107 KTTTRKLENPQEQE
+107 K
-121 EIFQRIFNEQL
+121 
-132 EIEVT
+132 
-137 DEMPK
+137 
-142 EVLSELL
+142 LL
-149 RLKQKGIVQTKT
+149 N
-161 LVEDRKQIKTEDWIV
+161 KQIKLIEWMVDYYLASYDSVIKAMIPKKIKISYNNIYIINLDRLNI
-176 LSYLPEEYLEMMK
+176 LSEYLDNEIINHVFSLVTISYNTVK
-189 QVPKNAAKQLRFLE
+189 SKFKKPVIDSLINKNFLYKNENNIYVNIEKFYKLKEENKEIFEYFYKKTIIKKEKLEEKFKKNDIKELEEKEILKIEANINEKKEYVSNNTEKVFENKSLLNEKQLAIKENIEKSIKKYFL
-203 GLSSLENTEISKAEF
+203 LK
-218 ITRFNVVQADVKKA
+218 
-232 LEKGWILLEKRAVDR
+232 
-247 DPYAG
+247 
-252 RKIVHSKPFELN
+252 
-264 EEQKQVFQQVL
+264 
-275 EEESDETSHVYLLQG
+275 G

-509 CENCS
+509 CDNCS
-514 IKMSYYKGV
+514 IKMSYYKST

-534 IHYTGKCTKCGSTNL
+534 IYYTGKCTKCGSTNL
-549 IHSGKGI
+549 IHRGKGI

-685 INSRKI
+685 ISSRKV

-711 RLLEISKKFY
+711 RLLDISKKFY

-746 RMNIFVKGSKKKID
+746 RMNIFAKGSKKKID

-774 DAKVR
+774 DTKVR

>member
-1 MFAQVIVDVP
+1 MQYFDIYIDSMKGIYTYSDKNDEYEVGENVIVPFRNIKKSGFIIRKNLKENFNFKVLNISSK
-11 VKQVNRPFEY
+11 VKNSLKLSNEQIKLIEWMVDYYLASYDSVIKAMIPKKIKISYNNIYIINLDRLNILSEYLDNEIINHVFSLVTISYNTVKSKFKKSVIDSLINKNFLYKNENNIYVNIEKFYKLKEENKEIFEY
-21 RIPAIFEGKIEV
+21 FYKKTIIKKEKLEEKFKKNDIKELEEIEILKIE
-33 GMRVVVPFAGRSVQG
+33 ANINEKKEY
-48 FVVSI
+48 VSNN
-53 RPTSD
+53 TEKV
-58 FEGELKEIER
+58 FENKSL
-68 LMDLEPVLSKEMIE
+68 L
-82 LGEYMSNHLFAF
+82 
-94 LIHCYQTMLPAML
+94 
-107 KTTTRKLENPQEQE
+107 
-121 EIFQRIFNEQL
+121 NE
-132 EIEVT
+132 
-137 DEMPK
+137 
-142 EVLSELL
+142 
-149 RLKQKGIVQTKT
+149 
-161 LVEDRKQIKTEDWIV
+161 
-176 LSYLPEEYLEMMK
+176 
-189 QVPKNAAKQLRFLE
+189 KQLAIKENIEKSIKKYFL
-203 GLSSLENTEISKAEF
+203 LK
-218 ITRFNVVQADVKKA
+218 
-232 LEKGWILLEKRAVDR
+232 
-247 DPYAG
+247 
-252 RKIVHSKPFELN
+252 
-264 EEQKQVFQQVL
+264 
-275 EEESDETSHVYLLQG
+275 G

-509 CENCS
+509 CDNCS
-514 IKMSYYKGV
+514 IKMSYYKST

-534 IHYTGKCTKCGSTNL
+534 IYYTGKCTKCGSTNL

-556 ERIEEELKKYFDVPM
+556 ERIEEELKKYFDVPI

-685 INSRKI
+685 ISSRKV

-711 RLLEISKKFY
+711 RLLDISKKFY

-746 RMNIFVKGSKKKID
+746 RMNIFAKGSKKKID
-760 KFKLFLKRKLNEFN
+760 RFKLFLKRKLNEFN
-774 DAKVR
+774 DTKVR

>member
-1 MFAQVIVDVP
+1 MQYFDIYIDSMKGIYTYSDKNDEFEVGENVIVPFRNIKKSGFIIRKNLKEHFNFKVLNISSK
-11 VKQVNRPFEY
+11 VKNSLKLLNEQIKLIEWMVDYYLASYDSVIKAMIPKKIKISYNNIYIINLDRLNILSEYLDNEIINHVFSLVTISYNTVKSKFKKSVIDSLINKNFLYKNENNIYVNIEKFYKLKEKNKEIFEY
-21 RIPAIFEGKIEV
+21 FYKKTIIKKEKLEEKFKKNDIKELEEKEILKIE
-33 GMRVVVPFAGRSVQG
+33 ANINEKKEY
-48 FVVSI
+48 VSNN
-53 RPTSD
+53 TEKV
-58 FEGELKEIER
+58 FENKSL
-68 LMDLEPVLSKEMIE
+68 L
-82 LGEYMSNHLFAF
+82 
-94 LIHCYQTMLPAML
+94 
-107 KTTTRKLENPQEQE
+107 
-121 EIFQRIFNEQL
+121 NE
-132 EIEVT
+132 
-137 DEMPK
+137 
-142 EVLSELL
+142 
-149 RLKQKGIVQTKT
+149 
-161 LVEDRKQIKTEDWIV
+161 
-176 LSYLPEEYLEMMK
+176 
-189 QVPKNAAKQLRFLE
+189 KQLAIKENIEKSIKKYFL
-203 GLSSLENTEISKAEF
+203 LK
-218 ITRFNVVQADVKKA
+218 
-232 LEKGWILLEKRAVDR
+232 
-247 DPYAG
+247 
-252 RKIVHSKPFELN
+252 
-264 EEQKQVFQQVL
+264 
-275 EEESDETSHVYLLQG
+275 G

-316 LVPEISLTPQMVER
+316 LVPEISLTPQIVER

-509 CENCS
+509 CDNCS
-514 IKMSYYKGV
+514 IKMSYYKST

-534 IHYTGKCTKCGSTNL
+534 IYYTGKCTKCGSTNL

-556 ERIEEELKKYFDVPM
+556 ERIEEELKKYFDVPI

-580 NKDYFSKIYKDFSDK
+580 NKDYFSRIYKDFSDK
-595 KYSIL
+595 KYNIL

-685 INSRKI
+685 INSRKV

-711 RLLEISKKFY
+711 RLLDISKKFY
-721 DEIKSENIELYGPMP
+721 DEIKSQDIELYGPMP

-746 RMNIFVKGSKKKID
+746 RMNIFAKGSKKKID
-760 KFKLFLKRKLNEFN
+760 RFKLFLKRKLNEFN
-774 DAKVR
+774 DTKVR

>member
-1 MFAQVIVDVP
+1 MQYFDIYIDSVKGIYTYSDKNDEFEVGENVIVPFRNIKKSGFIIRKNFKESFDFKVLNISSK
-11 VKQVNRPFEY
+11 VKNSLKLSNEQIKLIEWMVDYYLSSYDSIIKAMIPKKIKISYNNVYIINLDKLNILSQYLDNDIIKYMISLTTISYSTAKAKFKKSIIDNLINKGFLYKDENNISINIENFYKLKEENKEVFEY
-21 RIPAIFEGKIEV
+21 FYKKTIVKKEKLEENFKKFDIKELEEKEILKIE
-33 GMRVVVPFAGRSVQG
+33 AN
-48 FVVSI
+48 I
-53 RPTSD
+53 NEKKEYISD
-58 FEGELKEIER
+58 NTEKVFENK
-68 LMDLEPVLSKEMIE
+68 S
-82 LGEYMSNHLFAF
+82 
-94 LIHCYQTMLPAML
+94 
-107 KTTTRKLENPQEQE
+107 
-121 EIFQRIFNEQL
+121 
-132 EIEVT
+132 
-137 DEMPK
+137 
-142 EVLSELL
+142 LL
-149 RLKQKGIVQTKT
+149 NK
-161 LVEDRKQIKTEDWIV
+161 
-176 LSYLPEEYLEMMK
+176 
-189 QVPKNAAKQLRFLE
+189 KQLAIKENIENSDKKYFL
-203 GLSSLENTEISKAEF
+203 LK
-218 ITRFNVVQADVKKA
+218 
-232 LEKGWILLEKRAVDR
+232 
-247 DPYAG
+247 
-252 RKIVHSKPFELN
+252 
-264 EEQKQVFQQVL
+264 
-275 EEESDETSHVYLLQG
+275 G

-385 DEEHEATYKQDSSP
+385 DEEHETTYKQDSSP

-410 CLDEDAKLILG
+410 CLNENVKLILG

-439 LLSLEDRYGNAQ
+439 LLNLEDRYGNAE

-459 MKQEDDLFFSKAL
+459 MKQEDDLFFSKVL
-472 LEEIKNTLL
+472 LNEIKNTLL

-509 CENCS
+509 CDNCS
-514 IKMSYYKGV
+514 IKMSYYKSV

-534 IHYTGKCTKCGSTNL
+534 IYYTGKCTKCGSTNL

-571 IKVDSELSR
+571 IKVDSELSK
-580 NKDYFSKIYKDFSDK
+580 NKDYFSKIYKDFSNK

-671 DSKEENYDLFYEKE
+671 DSKEENYNLFYEKE
-685 INSRKI
+685 INSRKV

-697 SKILNIGFSSEDEA
+697 SKILNIGFSSEDEI
-711 RLLEISKKFY
+711 RLLELSKRFY
-721 DEIKSENIELYGPMP
+721 EEIKSQDIELYGPMP

-760 KFKLFLKRKLNEFN
+760 KFKLFLKKKLNEFN
-774 DAKVR
+774 DTKVR
-779 IVVDIDPINMM
+779 IIVDIDPINMM

>member
-1 MFAQVIVDVP
+1 MQYFDIYIDSMKGIYTYSDKNDEFEVGENVIVPFRNIKKSGFIIRKNLKEHFEFKVLNISSK
-11 VKQVNRPFEY
+11 VKNSLKLSNEQIKLIEWMVDYYLASYDSVIKAMIPKKIKISYNNIYIINLDRLNILSEYLDNEIINHIFSLATISYSTAKSKFKKSVIDNLIEKKILFKDENNICINLENFYKLKEENKEIFEY
-21 RIPAIFEGKIEV
+21 FYKKTIIKKEKLEEKFKKIDIKELEEKEILKIE
-33 GMRVVVPFAGRSVQG
+33 A
-48 FVVSI
+48 SI
-53 RPTSD
+53 SEKKDYSSD
-58 FEGELKEIER
+58 NIEKVFR
-68 LMDLEPVLSKEMIE
+68 NKSLL
-82 LGEYMSNHLFAF
+82 
-94 LIHCYQTMLPAML
+94 
-107 KTTTRKLENPQEQE
+107 
-121 EIFQRIFNEQL
+121 NE
-132 EIEVT
+132 
-137 DEMPK
+137 
-142 EVLSELL
+142 
-149 RLKQKGIVQTKT
+149 
-161 LVEDRKQIKTEDWIV
+161 
-176 LSYLPEEYLEMMK
+176 
-189 QVPKNAAKQLRFLE
+189 KQLAIKENIEKSIKKYFL
-203 GLSSLENTEISKAEF
+203 LK
-218 ITRFNVVQADVKKA
+218 
-232 LEKGWILLEKRAVDR
+232 
-247 DPYAG
+247 
-252 RKIVHSKPFELN
+252 
-264 EEQKQVFQQVL
+264 
-275 EEESDETSHVYLLQG
+275 G

-316 LVPEISLTPQMVER
+316 LVPEISLTPQIVER

-509 CENCS
+509 CDNCS
-514 IKMSYYKGV
+514 IKMSYYKST

-534 IHYTGKCTKCGSTNL
+534 IYYTGKCTKCGSTNL

-685 INSRKI
+685 ISSRKV

-711 RLLEISKKFY
+711 RLLDISKKFY

-746 RMNIFVKGSKKKID
+746 RMNIFAKGSKKKID

-774 DAKVR
+774 DTKVR

>member
-1 MFAQVIVDVP
+1 MQYFDIYIDSMKGIYTYSDKNDEFEVGENVIVPFRNIKKSGFIIRKNLKEHFEFKVLNISSK
-11 VKQVNRPFEY
+11 VKNSLKLLNEQIKLIEWMVDYYLASYDSVIKAMIPKKIKISYNNIYIINLDRLNILSEYLDNEIINHVFSLVTISYNTVKSKFKKSVIDSLINKNFLYKNENNIYVNIEKFYKLKEKNKEIFEY
-21 RIPAIFEGKIEV
+21 FYKKTIIKKEKLEEKFKKNDIKELEEKEILKIE
-33 GMRVVVPFAGRSVQG
+33 ANINEKKEY
-48 FVVSI
+48 VSNN
-53 RPTSD
+53 TEKV
-58 FEGELKEIER
+58 FENKSL
-68 LMDLEPVLSKEMIE
+68 L
-82 LGEYMSNHLFAF
+82 
-94 LIHCYQTMLPAML
+94 
-107 KTTTRKLENPQEQE
+107 
-121 EIFQRIFNEQL
+121 NE
-132 EIEVT
+132 
-137 DEMPK
+137 
-142 EVLSELL
+142 
-149 RLKQKGIVQTKT
+149 
-161 LVEDRKQIKTEDWIV
+161 
-176 LSYLPEEYLEMMK
+176 
-189 QVPKNAAKQLRFLE
+189 KQLAIKENIEKSIKKYFL
-203 GLSSLENTEISKAEF
+203 LK
-218 ITRFNVVQADVKKA
+218 
-232 LEKGWILLEKRAVDR
+232 
-247 DPYAG
+247 
-252 RKIVHSKPFELN
+252 
-264 EEQKQVFQQVL
+264 
-275 EEESDETSHVYLLQG
+275 G

-316 LVPEISLTPQMVER
+316 LVPEISLTPQIVER

-509 CENCS
+509 CDNCS
-514 IKMSYYKGV
+514 IKMSYYKST

-534 IHYTGKCTKCGSTNL
+534 IYYTGKCTKCGSTNL

-556 ERIEEELKKYFDVPM
+556 ERIEEELKKYFDVPI

-685 INSRKI
+685 INSRKV

-711 RLLEISKKFY
+711 RLLDISKKFY
-721 DEIKSENIELYGPMP
+721 DEIKSQDIELYGPMP

-746 RMNIFVKGSKKKID
+746 RMNIFAKGSKKKID
-760 KFKLFLKRKLNEFN
+760 RFKLFLKRKLNEFN
-774 DAKVR
+774 DTKVR

>member
-1 MFAQVIVDVP
+1 MQYFDIYIDSMKGIYTYSDKNDEFEVGENVIVPFRNIKKSGFIIRKNLKENFNFKVLNISSK
-11 VKQVNRPFEY
+11 VKNSLKLSNEQIKLIEWMVDY
-21 RIPAIFEGKIEV
+21 YLTSYDSVIKAMIPKKIKISYSNIYV
-33 GMRVVVPFAGRSVQG
+33 INLNKLNILSLYLDNGIIKYMISLTTISYNTAKTKFKK
-48 FVVSI
+48 SI
-53 RPTSD
+53 VD
-58 FEGELKEIER
+58 NLINKNFLYKNDNNICINIEKFLELKEEN
-68 LMDLEPVLSKEMIE
+68 KEIF
-82 LGEYMSNHLFAF
+82 EYF
-94 LIHCYQTMLPAML
+94 YK
-107 KTTTRKLENPQEQE
+107 KTTIKKEKLEEKFKKIDIRELE
-121 EIFQRIFNEQL
+121 ENEIL
-132 EIEVT
+132 KIEANIN
-137 DEMPK
+137 EKK
-142 EVLSELL
+142 EYISDNTEKVFKKKSLL
-149 RLKQKGIVQTKT
+149 NK
-161 LVEDRKQIKTEDWIV
+161 
-176 LSYLPEEYLEMMK
+176 
-189 QVPKNAAKQLRFLE
+189 KQLAIKENIENSDKKYFL
-203 GLSSLENTEISKAEF
+203 LK
-218 ITRFNVVQADVKKA
+218 
-232 LEKGWILLEKRAVDR
+232 
-247 DPYAG
+247 
-252 RKIVHSKPFELN
+252 
-264 EEQKQVFQQVL
+264 
-275 EEESDETSHVYLLQG
+275 G

-365 VLGVRS
+365 ILGVRS

-399 RYNAKYVAIKR
+399 RYNTKYVAIKR
-410 CLDEDAKLILG
+410 CLDEGAKLILG

-439 LLSLEDRYGNAQ
+439 LLSLDDRYGNAE
-451 MPDIQVVD
+451 MPDIQVID

-509 CENCS
+509 CDNCS
-514 IKMSYYKGV
+514 IKMSYYKST

-580 NKDYFSKIYKDFSDK
+580 NKDYFSRIYKDFSDK

-685 INSRKI
+685 INSRKV

-711 RLLEISKKFY
+711 RLLDISKKFY
-721 DEIKSENIELYGPMP
+721 DEIKSQDIELYGPMP

-760 KFKLFLKRKLNEFN
+760 KFKLFLKKKLNEFN
-774 DAKVR
+774 DTKVR

>member
-1 MFAQVIVDVP
+1 MQYFDIYIDSMKGIYTYSDKNDEFEVGENVIVPFRNIKKSGFIIRKNLKESFEFKVLNISSK
-11 VKQVNRPFEY
+11 VKNSLKLSDKQIKLIEWMVDYYLASYDSVMKAMIPKKIKISYNNVYSINLNKLDILSKNLNNEIIKYIFSLTTISYSTAKTKFKKSVVDSLINKNFLYKNENNIYVNIEKFYKLKEENKEIFEY
-21 RIPAIFEGKIEV
+21 FYKKTIIKKEKFKKIDIKELEEKEILKIEV
-33 GMRVVVPFAGRSVQG
+33 NINKKKEYISD
-48 FVVSI
+48 SI
-53 RPTSD
+53 EKVFKNKS
-58 FEGELKEIER
+58 L
-68 LMDLEPVLSKEMIE
+68 
-82 LGEYMSNHLFAF
+82 
-94 LIHCYQTMLPAML
+94 
-107 KTTTRKLENPQEQE
+107 
-121 EIFQRIFNEQL
+121 
-132 EIEVT
+132 
-137 DEMPK
+137 
-142 EVLSELL
+142 LSE
-149 RLKQKGIVQTKT
+149 
-161 LVEDRKQIKTEDWIV
+161 
-176 LSYLPEEYLEMMK
+176 
-189 QVPKNAAKQLRFLE
+189 KQLTIKENIEKSNKKYFL
-203 GLSSLENTEISKAEF
+203 LK
-218 ITRFNVVQADVKKA
+218 
-232 LEKGWILLEKRAVDR
+232 
-247 DPYAG
+247 
-252 RKIVHSKPFELN
+252 
-264 EEQKQVFQQVL
+264 
-275 EEESDETSHVYLLQG
+275 G

-330 FQSEFKN
+330 FQTEFKN

-360 GEKKI
+360 DEKKI

-432 AKTGIYE
+432 AKNGIYE
-439 LLSLEDRYGNAQ
+439 LLNLENRYGNAV
-451 MPDIQVVD
+451 MPDIQIVD
-459 MKQEDDLFFSKAL
+459 MKQENDLFFSKVL

-509 CENCS
+509 CDNCS
-514 IKMSYYKGV
+514 IKMSYYKST
-523 NKYKCNYCGKQ
+523 NRYKCNYCGKQ
-534 IHYTGKCTKCGSTNL
+534 VHYTGKCSKCGSTNL

-556 ERIEEELKKYFDVPM
+556 ERIEEELKKYFDIPM

-685 INSRKI
+685 INSRKV

-697 SKILNIGFSSEDEA
+697 SKILNIGFSSEDEE
-711 RLLEISKKFY
+711 RLLEVSKNFY
-721 DEIKSENIELYGPMP
+721 GEIKSQDIELYGPMP

-746 RMNIFVKGSKKKID
+746 RMNIFVKGSKNKID
-760 KFKLFLKRKLNEFN
+760 NFKKFLKKKLNEFT
-774 DAKVR
+774 DTKVR
-779 IVVDIDPINMM
+779 IIVDIDPVNMM

>member
-1 MFAQVIVDVP
+1 MQYFDIYIDSMKGIYTYSDKNDEFEVGENVIVPFRNIKKSGFIIRKNLKESFEFKVLNISSK
-11 VKQVNRPFEY
+11 VKNSLKLSDEQIKLIEWIVDYYLASYDSVMKAMIPKKIKISYSNIYSINLGNFGILNEYLDNDIIKYIFSLTTISYSTAKTKFKKSVVDSLINKNFLYKNENNIYVNIEKFYKLKEENKEIFEY
-21 RIPAIFEGKIEV
+21 FYKKTIIKKEKLEKKFKRNNIKELEEKEILKIEV
-33 GMRVVVPFAGRSVQG
+33 N
-48 FVVSI
+48 I
-53 RPTSD
+53 NKKKEYISD
-58 FEGELKEIER
+58 NIEKVFKNKS
-68 LMDLEPVLSKEMIE
+68 LL
-82 LGEYMSNHLFAF
+82 
-94 LIHCYQTMLPAML
+94 
-107 KTTTRKLENPQEQE
+107 
-121 EIFQRIFNEQL
+121 NE
-132 EIEVT
+132 
-137 DEMPK
+137 
-142 EVLSELL
+142 
-149 RLKQKGIVQTKT
+149 
-161 LVEDRKQIKTEDWIV
+161 
-176 LSYLPEEYLEMMK
+176 
-189 QVPKNAAKQLRFLE
+189 KQLTIKENIEKSNKKYFL
-203 GLSSLENTEISKAEF
+203 LK
-218 ITRFNVVQADVKKA
+218 
-232 LEKGWILLEKRAVDR
+232 
-247 DPYAG
+247 
-252 RKIVHSKPFELN
+252 
-264 EEQKQVFQQVL
+264 
-275 EEESDETSHVYLLQG
+275 G

-330 FQSEFKN
+330 FQTEFKN

-439 LLSLEDRYGNAQ
+439 LLNLENRYGNAV
-451 MPDIQVVD
+451 MPDIQIVD
-459 MKQEDDLFFSKAL
+459 MKQENNLFFSKLL

-509 CENCS
+509 CDNCS
-514 IKMSYYKGV
+514 IKMSYYKST
-523 NKYKCNYCGKQ
+523 NRYKCNYCGKQ
-534 IHYTGKCTKCGSTNL
+534 VHYTGKCSKCGSTNL

-556 ERIEEELKKYFDVPM
+556 ERIEEELKKYFDVSM

-671 DSKEENYDLFYEKE
+671 DSKEENYELFYEKE

-697 SKILNIGFSSEDEA
+697 SKILNIGFSSEDEE
-711 RLLEISKKFY
+711 RLLEVSKKFY
-721 DEIKSENIELYGPMP
+721 DDIKSQDIELYGPMP
-736 SMVYKVQKRF
+736 SMVYKVQKRY
-746 RMNIFVKGSKKKID
+746 RMNIFAKGSKKKID
-760 KFKLFLKRKLNEFN
+760 NFKKFLKKKLNEFN
-774 DAKVR
+774 DTKVR
-779 IVVDIDPINMM
+779 IVIDIDPVNLM

>member
-1 MFAQVIVDVP
+1 MQYFDIYIDSMKGIYTYSDKNDEFEIGENVIVPFRNIKKSGFIIRKNLKENFNFKVLNISSK
-11 VKQVNRPFEY
+11 VKNSLKLSNEQIKLIEWMTDYYLASYDSVIKAMIPKKIKISYSNVYIINLNKLNILNQYLDNDIIKYIISLTTISYSTAKTKFKKSVIDNLINKGFLYKNDNNIYINIEKFYKLKEENKEIFEY
-21 RIPAIFEGKIEV
+21 FYKKTIIKKEKLEEKFKKNDIKELEEKEILKIE
-33 GMRVVVPFAGRSVQG
+33 ANINEKKEY
-48 FVVSI
+48 VSNN
-53 RPTSD
+53 TEKV
-58 FEGELKEIER
+58 FENK
-68 LMDLEPVLSKEMIE
+68 S
-82 LGEYMSNHLFAF
+82 
-94 LIHCYQTMLPAML
+94 
-107 KTTTRKLENPQEQE
+107 
-121 EIFQRIFNEQL
+121 
-132 EIEVT
+132 
-137 DEMPK
+137 
-142 EVLSELL
+142 LL
-149 RLKQKGIVQTKT
+149 NK
-161 LVEDRKQIKTEDWIV
+161 
-176 LSYLPEEYLEMMK
+176 
-189 QVPKNAAKQLRFLE
+189 KQLAIKENIEKSIKKYFL
-203 GLSSLENTEISKAEF
+203 LK
-218 ITRFNVVQADVKKA
+218 
-232 LEKGWILLEKRAVDR
+232 
-247 DPYAG
+247 
-252 RKIVHSKPFELN
+252 
-264 EEQKQVFQQVL
+264 
-275 EEESDETSHVYLLQG
+275 G

-509 CENCS
+509 CDNCS
-514 IKMSYYKGV
+514 IKMSYYKST

-534 IHYTGKCTKCGSTNL
+534 IYYTGKCTKCGSTNL

-685 INSRKI
+685 ISSRKV

-711 RLLEISKKFY
+711 RLLDISKKFY

-746 RMNIFVKGSKKKID
+746 RMNIFAKGSKKKID
-760 KFKLFLKRKLNEFN
+760 KFKLFLKRKLKEFN
-774 DAKVR
+774 DTKVR

>member
-1 MFAQVIVDVP
+1 MNISSKVKNSLKLSNEQIKLIEWMVDYYLTSYDSVIKAMIPKKIKISYSNIYFINLNKLNILSLYLDNGIIKYMISLTTISYNTAKTKFKKSVVDSLIE
-11 VKQVNRPFEY
+11 KSFLYKNENSIYISIENFYKLKEENKEIFEY
-21 RIPAIFEGKIEV
+21 FYKKTTVKKEKLEEKFKKIDIRELEENEILKIE
-33 GMRVVVPFAGRSVQG
+33 AN
-48 FVVSI
+48 I
-53 RPTSD
+53 NEKKEYISD
-58 FEGELKEIER
+58 NTEKVFKKK
-68 LMDLEPVLSKEMIE
+68 S
-82 LGEYMSNHLFAF
+82 
-94 LIHCYQTMLPAML
+94 
-107 KTTTRKLENPQEQE
+107 
-121 EIFQRIFNEQL
+121 
-132 EIEVT
+132 
-137 DEMPK
+137 
-142 EVLSELL
+142 LL
-149 RLKQKGIVQTKT
+149 NK
-161 LVEDRKQIKTEDWIV
+161 
-176 LSYLPEEYLEMMK
+176 
-189 QVPKNAAKQLRFLE
+189 KQLAIKENIENSDKKYFL
-203 GLSSLENTEISKAEF
+203 LK
-218 ITRFNVVQADVKKA
+218 
-232 LEKGWILLEKRAVDR
+232 
-247 DPYAG
+247 
-252 RKIVHSKPFELN
+252 
-264 EEQKQVFQQVL
+264 
-275 EEESDETSHVYLLQG
+275 G

-365 VLGVRS
+365 ILGVRS

-399 RYNAKYVAIKR
+399 RYNTKYVAIKR
-410 CLDEDAKLILG
+410 CLDEGAKLILG

-439 LLSLEDRYGNAQ
+439 LLSLDDRYGNAE
-451 MPDIQVVD
+451 MPDIEIVD

-509 CENCS
+509 CDNCS
-514 IKMSYYKGV
+514 IKMSYYKST

-556 ERIEEELKKYFDVPM
+556 ERIEEELKKYFDVPT

-580 NKDYFSKIYKDFSDK
+580 NKDYFSRIYKDFSDK

-685 INSRKI
+685 ISSRKI

-711 RLLEISKKFY
+711 RLLDISKKFY
-721 DEIKSENIELYGPMP
+721 DEIKSQDIELYGPMP

-760 KFKLFLKRKLNEFN
+760 KFKLFLKKKLNEFN
-774 DAKVR
+774 DTKVR

>member
-1 MFAQVIVDVP
+1 MQYFDIYIDSMKGIYTYSDKNDEFEVGENVIVPFRNIKKSGFIVRKNLKESFEFKVLNISSK
-11 VKQVNRPFEY
+11 VKNSLKLSDEQIKLIEWIVDYYLASYDSVMKAMIPKKIKISYSNIYSINLGNFGILNEYLDNDIIKYIFSLTTISYSTAKTKFKKSVVDSLINKNFLYKNENNIYVNIEKFYKLKEENKEIFEY
-21 RIPAIFEGKIEV
+21 FYKKTIIKKEKLEEKFKKIDIKELEEKEILKIEV
-33 GMRVVVPFAGRSVQG
+33 NINKKKEYISD
-48 FVVSI
+48 SI
-53 RPTSD
+53 EKVFKNKS
-58 FEGELKEIER
+58 L
-68 LMDLEPVLSKEMIE
+68 
-82 LGEYMSNHLFAF
+82 
-94 LIHCYQTMLPAML
+94 
-107 KTTTRKLENPQEQE
+107 
-121 EIFQRIFNEQL
+121 
-132 EIEVT
+132 
-137 DEMPK
+137 
-142 EVLSELL
+142 LSE
-149 RLKQKGIVQTKT
+149 
-161 LVEDRKQIKTEDWIV
+161 
-176 LSYLPEEYLEMMK
+176 
-189 QVPKNAAKQLRFLE
+189 KQLTIKENIEKSNKKYFL
-203 GLSSLENTEISKAEF
+203 LK
-218 ITRFNVVQADVKKA
+218 
-232 LEKGWILLEKRAVDR
+232 
-247 DPYAG
+247 
-252 RKIVHSKPFELN
+252 
-264 EEQKQVFQQVL
+264 
-275 EEESDETSHVYLLQG
+275 G

-330 FQSEFKN
+330 FQTEFKN

-432 AKTGIYE
+432 AKNGIYE
-439 LLSLEDRYGNAQ
+439 LLNLENRYGNAV
-451 MPDIQVVD
+451 MPDIQIVD
-459 MKQEDDLFFSKAL
+459 MKQENDLFFSKVL

-509 CENCS
+509 CDNCS
-514 IKMSYYKGV
+514 IKMSYYKST
-523 NKYKCNYCGKQ
+523 NRYKCNYCGKQ
-534 IHYTGKCTKCGSTNL
+534 VHYTGKCSKCGSTNL

-556 ERIEEELKKYFDVPM
+556 ERIEEELKKYFDIPM

-685 INSRKI
+685 ISSRKV

-711 RLLEISKKFY
+711 RLLDISKKFY

-746 RMNIFVKGSKKKID
+746 RMNIFAKGSKKKID

-774 DAKVR
+774 DTKVR

>member
-1 MFAQVIVDVP
+1 MQYFDIYIDSMKGIYTYSDKNDEFEVGENVIVPFRNIKKSGFIIRKNLKENFEFKVLNISSK
-11 VKQVNRPFEY
+11 VKNSLKLSNEQIKLIEWMVDYYLASYDSVIKAMIPKKIKISYNNIYIINLDRLNILSEYLDNEIINHVFSLVTISYNTVKSKFKKSVIDSLINKNFLYKNENNIYVNIEKFYKLKEENKEIFEY
-21 RIPAIFEGKIEV
+21 FYKKTIIKKEKLEEKFKKNDIKELEEKEILKIE
-33 GMRVVVPFAGRSVQG
+33 ANINEKKEY
-48 FVVSI
+48 VSNN
-53 RPTSD
+53 TEKV
-58 FEGELKEIER
+58 FENKSL
-68 LMDLEPVLSKEMIE
+68 L
-82 LGEYMSNHLFAF
+82 
-94 LIHCYQTMLPAML
+94 
-107 KTTTRKLENPQEQE
+107 
-121 EIFQRIFNEQL
+121 NE
-132 EIEVT
+132 
-137 DEMPK
+137 
-142 EVLSELL
+142 
-149 RLKQKGIVQTKT
+149 
-161 LVEDRKQIKTEDWIV
+161 
-176 LSYLPEEYLEMMK
+176 
-189 QVPKNAAKQLRFLE
+189 KQLAIKENIEKSIKKYFL
-203 GLSSLENTEISKAEF
+203 LK
-218 ITRFNVVQADVKKA
+218 
-232 LEKGWILLEKRAVDR
+232 
-247 DPYAG
+247 
-252 RKIVHSKPFELN
+252 
-264 EEQKQVFQQVL
+264 
-275 EEESDETSHVYLLQG
+275 G

-316 LVPEISLTPQMVER
+316 LVPEISLTPQIVER

-509 CENCS
+509 CDNCS
-514 IKMSYYKGV
+514 IKMSYYKST

-534 IHYTGKCTKCGSTNL
+534 IYYTGKCTKCGSTNL

-556 ERIEEELKKYFDVPM
+556 ERIEEELKKYFDVPI

-671 DSKEENYDLFYEKE
+671 DSKEENYELFYEKE

-697 SKILNIGFSSEDEA
+697 SKILNIGFNSEDEE
-711 RLLEISKKFY
+711 RLLEVSKNFY
-721 DEIKSENIELYGPMP
+721 DEIKSQDIELYGPMP
-736 SMVYKVQKRF
+736 SMVYKVQKRY
-746 RMNIFVKGSKKKID
+746 RMNIFAKGSKKKID
-760 KFKLFLKRKLNEFN
+760 NFKRFLKKKLNEFN
-774 DAKVR
+774 DTKVR
-779 IVVDIDPINMM
+779 IIVDIDPVNLM

>member
-1 MFAQVIVDVP
+1 MQYFDIYIDSMKGIYTYSDKNDEFEVGENVIVPFRNIKKSGFIIRKNLKENFEFKVLNISSKIKNSLKLSNEQIKLIEWMVDYYLASYDSVIKAMIP
-11 VKQVNRPFEY
+11 KKIKIIYSNIYSINLSKLNVLAQYVNNGIIKYIISLTTISYSTAKTKFKKSVVDNLVSKNFLYKNENN
-21 RIPAIFEGKIEV
+21 ISINIE
-33 GMRVVVPFAGRSVQG
+33 MFP
-48 FVVSI
+48 
-53 RPTSD
+53 
-58 FEGELKEIER
+58 ELKEENKEIFEYFYKKTIVKKEK
-68 LMDLEPVLSKEMIE
+68 LEEKFKKVDI
-82 LGEYMSNHLFAF
+82 
-94 LIHCYQTMLPAML
+94 
-107 KTTTRKLENPQEQE
+107 RKLEEKEILKIEANINEKKEYISNNIE
-121 EIFQRIFNEQL
+121 EVFKNKSLLNE
-132 EIEVT
+132 
-137 DEMPK
+137 
-142 EVLSELL
+142 
-149 RLKQKGIVQTKT
+149 
-161 LVEDRKQIKTEDWIV
+161 
-176 LSYLPEEYLEMMK
+176 
-189 QVPKNAAKQLRFLE
+189 KQLAIKENIENSDKKYFL
-203 GLSSLENTEISKAEF
+203 LK
-218 ITRFNVVQADVKKA
+218 
-232 LEKGWILLEKRAVDR
+232 
-247 DPYAG
+247 
-252 RKIVHSKPFELN
+252 
-264 EEQKQVFQQVL
+264 
-275 EEESDETSHVYLLQG
+275 G

-330 FQSEFKN
+330 FQTEFKN

-509 CENCS
+509 CDNCS
-514 IKMSYYKGV
+514 IKMSYYKST

-534 IHYTGKCTKCGSTNL
+534 TYYTGKCTKCGSTNL

-556 ERIEEELKKYFDVPM
+556 ERIEEELKKYFDVPI

-580 NKDYFSKIYKDFSDK
+580 NKDYFSRIYKDFSDK

-685 INSRKI
+685 INSRKV

-711 RLLEISKKFY
+711 RLLDISKKFY
-721 DEIKSENIELYGPMP
+721 DEIKSQDIELYGPMP

-746 RMNIFVKGSKKKID
+746 RMNVFVKGSKKKID
-760 KFKLFLKRKLNEFN
+760 KFKLFLKKKLNEFN
-774 DAKVR
+774 DTKVR

>member
-1 MFAQVIVDVP
+1 MQYFDIYIDSMKGIYTYSDKNDEFEVGENVIVPFRNIKKSGFIIRKNLKENFNFKVLNISSK
-11 VKQVNRPFEY
+11 VKNSLKLSNEQIKLIEWMTDYYLASYDSVIKAMIPKKIKISYSNVYIINLNKLNILNQYLDNDIIKYIISLTTISYSTAKTKFKKSVIDNLINKGFLYKNDNNIYINIEKFYKLKEENKEIFEY
-21 RIPAIFEGKIEV
+21 FYKKTIIKKEKLEEKFKKNDIKELEEKEILKIE
-33 GMRVVVPFAGRSVQG
+33 ANINEKKEY
-48 FVVSI
+48 VSNN
-53 RPTSD
+53 TEKV
-58 FEGELKEIER
+58 FENK
-68 LMDLEPVLSKEMIE
+68 S
-82 LGEYMSNHLFAF
+82 
-94 LIHCYQTMLPAML
+94 
-107 KTTTRKLENPQEQE
+107 
-121 EIFQRIFNEQL
+121 
-132 EIEVT
+132 
-137 DEMPK
+137 
-142 EVLSELL
+142 LL
-149 RLKQKGIVQTKT
+149 NK
-161 LVEDRKQIKTEDWIV
+161 
-176 LSYLPEEYLEMMK
+176 
-189 QVPKNAAKQLRFLE
+189 KQLAIKENIEKSIKKYFL
-203 GLSSLENTEISKAEF
+203 LK
-218 ITRFNVVQADVKKA
+218 
-232 LEKGWILLEKRAVDR
+232 
-247 DPYAG
+247 
-252 RKIVHSKPFELN
+252 
-264 EEQKQVFQQVL
+264 
-275 EEESDETSHVYLLQG
+275 G

-509 CENCS
+509 CDNCS
-514 IKMSYYKGV
+514 IKMSYYKST

-534 IHYTGKCTKCGSTNL
+534 IYYTGKCTKCGSTNL

-671 DSKEENYDLFYEKE
+671 DSKEENYNLFYEKE
-685 INSRKI
+685 INSRKV

-711 RLLEISKKFY
+711 RLLDISKKFY

-746 RMNIFVKGSKKKID
+746 RMNIFAKGSKKKID

-774 DAKVR
+774 DTKVR

>member
-1 MFAQVIVDVP
+1 MQYFDIYIDSTKGIYTYLDKNDEFEIGDNVIVPFRNIKKTGFIIRKNLKENFDFKVLNISSK
-11 VKQVNRPFEY
+11 VKNSLKLSEEQIKLIEWINDYYLASYDSVIKAMIPKKIKISYSNVYIINLNKLNILNQYLDNDIIKYIISLTTISYSTAKTKFKKSVIDNLINKGFLYKNDNNIYINIEKFYKLKEENKEIFEY
-21 RIPAIFEGKIEV
+21 FYKKTIIKKEKLEEKFKKNDIKELEEKEILKIE
-33 GMRVVVPFAGRSVQG
+33 ANINEKKEY
-48 FVVSI
+48 VSNN
-53 RPTSD
+53 TEKV
-58 FEGELKEIER
+58 FENK
-68 LMDLEPVLSKEMIE
+68 S
-82 LGEYMSNHLFAF
+82 
-94 LIHCYQTMLPAML
+94 
-107 KTTTRKLENPQEQE
+107 
-121 EIFQRIFNEQL
+121 
-132 EIEVT
+132 
-137 DEMPK
+137 
-142 EVLSELL
+142 LL
-149 RLKQKGIVQTKT
+149 NK
-161 LVEDRKQIKTEDWIV
+161 
-176 LSYLPEEYLEMMK
+176 
-189 QVPKNAAKQLRFLE
+189 KQLAIKENIEKSIKKYFL
-203 GLSSLENTEISKAEF
+203 LK
-218 ITRFNVVQADVKKA
+218 
-232 LEKGWILLEKRAVDR
+232 
-247 DPYAG
+247 
-252 RKIVHSKPFELN
+252 
-264 EEQKQVFQQVL
+264 
-275 EEESDETSHVYLLQG
+275 G

-509 CENCS
+509 CDNCS
-514 IKMSYYKGV
+514 IKMSYYKST

-534 IHYTGKCTKCGSTNL
+534 IYYTGKCTKCGSTNL

-658 IIQTYEPENNVIK
+658 IIQTYEPENSVIK

-685 INSRKI
+685 ISSRKV

-711 RLLEISKKFY
+711 RLLDISKKFY

-746 RMNIFVKGSKKKID
+746 RMNIFAKGSKKKID

-774 DAKVR
+774 DTKVR

>member
-1 MFAQVIVDVP
+1 MVDYYLASYDSVIKAMIPKKIKISYNNVYIINLNKLNILSQYLDNDIIKYMISLTTISYSTAKTKFKKSIIDNLINKVFLY
-11 VKQVNRPFEY
+11 KDANNICVNMEKFFKLKEENKEIFEY
-21 RIPAIFEGKIEV
+21 FYKKTIIKKEKLEEKFKKNDIKELEEKEILKIE
-33 GMRVVVPFAGRSVQG
+33 ASISEKKDYSSDNIEK
-48 FVVSI
+48 VSKNK
-53 RPTSD
+53 S
-58 FEGELKEIER
+58 L
-68 LMDLEPVLSKEMIE
+68 L
-82 LGEYMSNHLFAF
+82 
-94 LIHCYQTMLPAML
+94 
-107 KTTTRKLENPQEQE
+107 
-121 EIFQRIFNEQL
+121 NE
-132 EIEVT
+132 
-137 DEMPK
+137 
-142 EVLSELL
+142 
-149 RLKQKGIVQTKT
+149 
-161 LVEDRKQIKTEDWIV
+161 
-176 LSYLPEEYLEMMK
+176 
-189 QVPKNAAKQLRFLE
+189 KQLAIKENIEKSIKKYFL
-203 GLSSLENTEISKAEF
+203 LK
-218 ITRFNVVQADVKKA
+218 
-232 LEKGWILLEKRAVDR
+232 
-247 DPYAG
+247 
-252 RKIVHSKPFELN
+252 
-264 EEQKQVFQQVL
+264 
-275 EEESDETSHVYLLQG
+275 G

-346 SDIERAKEWESIYT
+346 SDIERAKEWKSIYT

-432 AKTGIYE
+432 AKTGIYD

-509 CENCS
+509 CDNCS
-514 IKMSYYKGV
+514 IKMSYYKST

-534 IHYTGKCTKCGSTNL
+534 IYYTGKCTKCGSTNL

-685 INSRKI
+685 ISSRKV

-711 RLLEISKKFY
+711 RLLDISKKFY

-746 RMNIFVKGSKKKID
+746 RMNIFAKGSKKKID

-774 DAKVR
+774 DTKVR

>member
-1 MFAQVIVDVP
+1 MQYFDIYIDSMKGIYTYSDKNDEFEVGENVIV
-11 VKQVNRPFEY
+11 PF
-21 RIPAIFEGKIEV
+21 RNIKK
-33 GMRVVVPFAGRSVQG
+33 SG
-48 FVVSI
+48 FII
-53 RPTSD
+53 RKN
-58 FEGELKEIER
+58 LKENFEFK
-68 LMDLEPVLSKEMIE
+68 VLNISSKIKNS
-82 LGEYMSNHLFAF
+82 LKLSN
-94 LIHCYQTMLPAML
+94 
-107 KTTTRKLENPQEQE
+107 
-121 EIFQRIFNEQL
+121 
-132 EIEVT
+132 
-137 DEMPK
+137 
-142 EVLSELL
+142 
-149 RLKQKGIVQTKT
+149 
-161 LVEDRKQIKTEDWIV
+161 KQIKLIEWMVDYYLASYDSVIKAMIPKKIKISYNNIYSINLDKLDVLDKYLNNDIIKYLFSLTIISYSTAKTKFKKSIIDSLVDKNVLYKDENNIFINPEKILDLKNENKKIFEYFYKKTIIKKEKLEEKFKKFDIRELEEKEILKIEANISEKKEYIPDNTEKV
-176 LSYLPEEYLEMMK
+176 FENRSLLNE
-189 QVPKNAAKQLRFLE
+189 KQLTIKEYIEKSEKKYFL
-203 GLSSLENTEISKAEF
+203 LK
-218 ITRFNVVQADVKKA
+218 
-232 LEKGWILLEKRAVDR
+232 
-247 DPYAG
+247 
-252 RKIVHSKPFELN
+252 
-264 EEQKQVFQQVL
+264 
-275 EEESDETSHVYLLQG
+275 G

-330 FQSEFKN
+330 FQTEFKN

-360 GEKKI
+360 GVKKI

-385 DEEHEATYKQDSSP
+385 DEEHEVTYKQDSSP

-439 LLSLEDRYGNAQ
+439 LLSLEDRYGNAE

-459 MKQEDDLFFSKAL
+459 MKKEEDLFFSKSL

-509 CENCS
+509 CNDCS
-514 IKMSYYKGV
+514 IKMSYYKSV

-556 ERIEEELKKYFDVPM
+556 ERIEEELKKYFDVPI

-580 NKDYFSKIYKDFSDK
+580 NKDYFSRIYKDFSDK

-685 INSRKI
+685 INSRKV

-711 RLLEISKKFY
+711 RLLDISKKFY
-721 DEIKSENIELYGPMP
+721 DEIKSQDIELYGPMP

-746 RMNIFVKGSKKKID
+746 RMNVFVKGSKKKID
-760 KFKLFLKRKLNEFN
+760 KFKLFLKKKLNEFN
-774 DAKVR
+774 DTKVR

>member
-1 MFAQVIVDVP
+1 MQYFDIYIDSMKGIYTYSDKNDEFEVGENVIVPFRNIKKSGFIIRKNLKENFEFKVLNISSK
-11 VKQVNRPFEY
+11 VKNSLKLSDKQIKLIEWMVDYYLASYDSVIKAMIPKKIKISYNNIYIINLDRLNILSEYLDNEIINHIFSLVTISYNTVKSKFKKSVIDSLINKNFLYKNENNIYVNIEKFYKLKEENKEIFEY
-21 RIPAIFEGKIEV
+21 FYKKTIIKKEKLEKKFKRNNIKELEEKEILKIEV
-33 GMRVVVPFAGRSVQG
+33 N
-48 FVVSI
+48 I
-53 RPTSD
+53 NKKKEYISD
-58 FEGELKEIER
+58 NIEKVFKNKS
-68 LMDLEPVLSKEMIE
+68 LL
-82 LGEYMSNHLFAF
+82 
-94 LIHCYQTMLPAML
+94 
-107 KTTTRKLENPQEQE
+107 
-121 EIFQRIFNEQL
+121 NE
-132 EIEVT
+132 
-137 DEMPK
+137 
-142 EVLSELL
+142 
-149 RLKQKGIVQTKT
+149 
-161 LVEDRKQIKTEDWIV
+161 
-176 LSYLPEEYLEMMK
+176 
-189 QVPKNAAKQLRFLE
+189 KQLAIKENIEKSNKKYFL
-203 GLSSLENTEISKAEF
+203 LK
-218 ITRFNVVQADVKKA
+218 
-232 LEKGWILLEKRAVDR
+232 
-247 DPYAG
+247 
-252 RKIVHSKPFELN
+252 
-264 EEQKQVFQQVL
+264 
-275 EEESDETSHVYLLQG
+275 G

-330 FQSEFKN
+330 FQDEFKN
-337 NIAILHSSL
+337 NIAILHSNL
-346 SDIERAKEWESIYT
+346 SGIERAKEWESIYT

-432 AKTGIYE
+432 AKNGIYE
-439 LLSLEDRYGNAQ
+439 LLNLENRYGNAV
-451 MPDIQVVD
+451 MPDIQIVD
-459 MKQEDDLFFSKAL
+459 MKQENDLFFSKVL

-509 CENCS
+509 CDNCS
-514 IKMSYYKGV
+514 IKMSYYKST
-523 NKYKCNYCGKQ
+523 NRYKCNYCGKQ
-534 IHYTGKCTKCGSTNL
+534 VHYTGKCSKCGSTNL

-556 ERIEEELKKYFDVPM
+556 ERIEEELKKYFDIPM

-580 NKDYFSKIYKDFSDK
+580 NKDYFLKIYKDFSDK

-671 DSKEENYDLFYEKE
+671 DSKEENYELFYEKE

-697 SKILNIGFSSEDEA
+697 SKILNIGFSSEDEE
-711 RLLEISKKFY
+711 RLLEVSKNFY
-721 DEIKSENIELYGPMP
+721 DEIKSQDIELYGPMP
-736 SMVYKVQKRF
+736 SMVYKVQKRY
-746 RMNIFVKGSKKKID
+746 RMNIFAKGSKKKID
-760 KFKLFLKRKLNEFN
+760 NFKRFLKKKLNEFN
-774 DAKVR
+774 DTKVR
-779 IVVDIDPINMM
+779 IIVDVDPVNLM

>member
-1 MFAQVIVDVP
+1 MQYFDIYIDSMKGIYTYSDKNDEFEVGENVIVPFRNIKKSGFIIRKNLKESFNFKVLNISSK
-11 VKQVNRPFEY
+11 VKNSLKLSNEQIKLIEWMVDYYLASYDSVIKAMIPKKIKISYNNIYIINLDRLNILSEYLDNEIINHIFSLATISYSTAKSKFKKSVIDNLIEKKILFKDENNICINLENFYKLKEENKEIFEY
-21 RIPAIFEGKIEV
+21 FYKKTIIKKEKLEEKFKKNDIKELEEKEILKIE
-33 GMRVVVPFAGRSVQG
+33 A
-48 FVVSI
+48 SI
-53 RPTSD
+53 SEKKDYSSD
-58 FEGELKEIER
+58 NIEKVFKNKS
-68 LMDLEPVLSKEMIE
+68 LL
-82 LGEYMSNHLFAF
+82 
-94 LIHCYQTMLPAML
+94 
-107 KTTTRKLENPQEQE
+107 
-121 EIFQRIFNEQL
+121 NE
-132 EIEVT
+132 
-137 DEMPK
+137 
-142 EVLSELL
+142 
-149 RLKQKGIVQTKT
+149 
-161 LVEDRKQIKTEDWIV
+161 
-176 LSYLPEEYLEMMK
+176 
-189 QVPKNAAKQLRFLE
+189 KQLAIKENIENSDKKYFL
-203 GLSSLENTEISKAEF
+203 LK
-218 ITRFNVVQADVKKA
+218 
-232 LEKGWILLEKRAVDR
+232 
-247 DPYAG
+247 
-252 RKIVHSKPFELN
+252 
-264 EEQKQVFQQVL
+264 
-275 EEESDETSHVYLLQG
+275 G

-509 CENCS
+509 CDNCS
-514 IKMSYYKGV
+514 IKMSYYKST

-534 IHYTGKCTKCGSTNL
+534 IYYTGKCTKCGSTNL

-685 INSRKI
+685 ISSRKV

-711 RLLEISKKFY
+711 RLLDISKKFY

-746 RMNIFVKGSKKKID
+746 RMNIFAKGSKKKID

-774 DAKVR
+774 DTKVR

>member
-1 MFAQVIVDVP
+1 MQYFDIYIDSMKGIYTYSDKNDEFEVGENVIVPFRNIKKSGFIIRKNLKESFEFKVLNISSK
-11 VKQVNRPFEY
+11 VKNSLKLSNEQIKLIEWMVDY
-21 RIPAIFEGKIEV
+21 YLTSYDSVIKAMIPKKIKISYSNIYTINLNKLNILSLYLDN
-33 GMRVVVPFAGRSVQG
+33 GIIKYMISLTTISYNTAKTKFKK
-48 FVVSI
+48 SI
-53 RPTSD
+53 VD
-58 FEGELKEIER
+58 NLINKNFLYKNDNNICINIEKFLELKEEN
-68 LMDLEPVLSKEMIE
+68 KEIF
-82 LGEYMSNHLFAF
+82 EYF
-94 LIHCYQTMLPAML
+94 YK
-107 KTTTRKLENPQEQE
+107 KTIIKKEKLEEKFKKIDIRELE
-121 EIFQRIFNEQL
+121 EREILKIEANINEK
-132 EIEVT
+132 
-137 DEMPK
+137 K
-142 EVLSELL
+142 EYISDNTEKVFKKKSLL
-149 RLKQKGIVQTKT
+149 NK
-161 LVEDRKQIKTEDWIV
+161 
-176 LSYLPEEYLEMMK
+176 
-189 QVPKNAAKQLRFLE
+189 KQLAIKENIENSDKKYFL
-203 GLSSLENTEISKAEF
+203 LK
-218 ITRFNVVQADVKKA
+218 
-232 LEKGWILLEKRAVDR
+232 
-247 DPYAG
+247 
-252 RKIVHSKPFELN
+252 
-264 EEQKQVFQQVL
+264 
-275 EEESDETSHVYLLQG
+275 G

-365 VLGVRS
+365 ILGVRS

-399 RYNAKYVAIKR
+399 RYNTKYVAIKR
-410 CLDEDAKLILG
+410 CLDEGAKLILG

-439 LLSLEDRYGNAQ
+439 LLSLDDRYGNAE
-451 MPDIQVVD
+451 MPDIEIVD

-509 CENCS
+509 CDNCS
-514 IKMSYYKGV
+514 IKMSYYKST

-556 ERIEEELKKYFDVPM
+556 ERIEEELKKYFDVPT

-580 NKDYFSKIYKDFSDK
+580 NKDYFSRIYKDFSDK

-685 INSRKI
+685 ISSRKI

-711 RLLEISKKFY
+711 RLLDISKKFY
-721 DEIKSENIELYGPMP
+721 DEIKSQDIELYGPMP

-760 KFKLFLKRKLNEFN
+760 KFKLFLKKKLNEFN
-774 DAKVR
+774 DIKVR

>member
-1 MFAQVIVDVP
+1 MQYFDIYIDSMKGIYTYSDKNDEYEVGENVIV
-11 VKQVNRPFEY
+11 PF
-21 RIPAIFEGKIEV
+21 RNIKK
-33 GMRVVVPFAGRSVQG
+33 SG
-48 FVVSI
+48 FII
-53 RPTSD
+53 RKN
-58 FEGELKEIER
+58 LKENFNFK
-68 LMDLEPVLSKEMIE
+68 VLNISSKVKN
-82 LGEYMSNHLFAF
+82 S
-94 LIHCYQTMLPAML
+94 L
-107 KTTTRKLENPQEQE
+107 K
-121 EIFQRIFNEQL
+121 
-132 EIEVT
+132 
-137 DEMPK
+137 
-142 EVLSELL
+142 LL
-149 RLKQKGIVQTKT
+149 N
-161 LVEDRKQIKTEDWIV
+161 KQIKLIEWMVDYYLASYDSVIKAMIPKKIKISYNNVYIINLNKLNILSQYLDNDIIKYMISLTTISYSTAKTKFKKSIIDNLINKVFLYKDANNICVNMEKFFKLKEENKEIFEYFYKKTIIKKEKLEEKFKKNDIKELEEIEILKIEANINEKKEYVSNNTEKV
-176 LSYLPEEYLEMMK
+176 FENKSLLNE
-189 QVPKNAAKQLRFLE
+189 KQLAIKENIEKSIKKYFL
-203 GLSSLENTEISKAEF
+203 LK
-218 ITRFNVVQADVKKA
+218 
-232 LEKGWILLEKRAVDR
+232 
-247 DPYAG
+247 
-252 RKIVHSKPFELN
+252 
-264 EEQKQVFQQVL
+264 
-275 EEESDETSHVYLLQG
+275 G

-346 SDIERAKEWESIYT
+346 SDIERAKEWKSIYT

-432 AKTGIYE
+432 AKTGIYD

-509 CENCS
+509 CDNCS
-514 IKMSYYKGV
+514 IKMSYYKST

-534 IHYTGKCTKCGSTNL
+534 IYYTGKCTKCGSTNL

-556 ERIEEELKKYFDVPM
+556 ERIEEELKKYFDVPI

-685 INSRKI
+685 ISSRKV

-711 RLLEISKKFY
+711 RLLDISKKFY

-746 RMNIFVKGSKKKID
+746 RMNIFAKGSKKKID

-774 DAKVR
+774 DTKVR

>member
-1 MFAQVIVDVP
+1 MQYFDIYIDSMKGIYTYSDKNDEFEVGENVIVPFRNIKKSGFIIRKNLKESFEFKVLNISSK
-11 VKQVNRPFEY
+11 VKNSLKLSDEQIKLIEWMVDYYLASYDSVMKAMIPKKIKISYNNVYSINLNKLDILNKNLNNEIIKYIFSLTTISYSTAKTKFKKSVVDSLIEKNFLYKNENNIYVNIEKFYKLKEENKEIFEY
-21 RIPAIFEGKIEV
+21 FYKKTIIKKEKLEKKFKRNNIKELEEKEILKIEV
-33 GMRVVVPFAGRSVQG
+33 N
-48 FVVSI
+48 I
-53 RPTSD
+53 NKKKEYISD
-58 FEGELKEIER
+58 NIEKVFKNKS
-68 LMDLEPVLSKEMIE
+68 LL
-82 LGEYMSNHLFAF
+82 
-94 LIHCYQTMLPAML
+94 
-107 KTTTRKLENPQEQE
+107 
-121 EIFQRIFNEQL
+121 NE
-132 EIEVT
+132 
-137 DEMPK
+137 
-142 EVLSELL
+142 
-149 RLKQKGIVQTKT
+149 
-161 LVEDRKQIKTEDWIV
+161 
-176 LSYLPEEYLEMMK
+176 
-189 QVPKNAAKQLRFLE
+189 KQLTIKENIEKSNKKYFL
-203 GLSSLENTEISKAEF
+203 LK
-218 ITRFNVVQADVKKA
+218 
-232 LEKGWILLEKRAVDR
+232 
-247 DPYAG
+247 
-252 RKIVHSKPFELN
+252 
-264 EEQKQVFQQVL
+264 
-275 EEESDETSHVYLLQG
+275 G

-330 FQSEFKN
+330 FQTEFKN

-432 AKTGIYE
+432 AKNGIYE
-439 LLSLEDRYGNAQ
+439 LLNLENRYGNAV
-451 MPDIQVVD
+451 MPDIQIVD
-459 MKQEDDLFFSKAL
+459 MKQENDLFFSKVL

-481 KNEQVILLLNRKGYS
+481 KNQQVILLLNRKGYS

-509 CENCS
+509 CDNCS
-514 IKMSYYKGV
+514 IKMSYYKST
-523 NKYKCNYCGKQ
+523 NRYKCNYCGKQ
-534 IHYTGKCTKCGSTNL
+534 VHYTGKCSKCGSTNL

-556 ERIEEELKKYFDVPM
+556 ERIEEELKKYFDIPM

-645 SGRAGRGDKKGKV
+645 SGRSGRGDKKGKV

-671 DSKEENYDLFYEKE
+671 DSKEENYELFYEKE

-697 SKILNIGFSSEDEA
+697 SKILNIGFSSEDEE
-711 RLLEISKKFY
+711 RLLEVSKNFY
-721 DEIKSENIELYGPMP
+721 DEIKSQDIELYGPMP
-736 SMVYKVQKRF
+736 SMVYKVQKRY
-746 RMNIFVKGSKKKID
+746 RMNIFAKGSKKKID
-760 KFKLFLKRKLNEFN
+760 NFKRFLKKKLNEFN
-774 DAKVR
+774 DTKVR
-779 IVVDIDPINMM
+779 IIVDIDPVNLM